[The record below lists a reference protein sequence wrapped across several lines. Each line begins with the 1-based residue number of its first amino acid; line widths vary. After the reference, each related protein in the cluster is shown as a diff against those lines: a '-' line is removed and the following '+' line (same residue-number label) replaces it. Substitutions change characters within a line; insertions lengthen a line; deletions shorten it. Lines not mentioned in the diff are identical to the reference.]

1 MADELKIVV
10 GTEVKLDRTQ
20 AQQELAKYKNE
31 LSLKVGGVDLDINS
45 ESVRKAVNDALK
57 GVNIGPITLPTAQI
71 RDVTSAATS
80 GTKAINE
87 VTKALRGMKEVSF
100 KGQSLGS
107 VRNQLLGMGLDKND
121 VASVVNMLK
130 EGSYQIENIVV
141 KTGQRVAD
149 VYDQNGKRVK
159 DAYGRYMKEIVS
171 NQALQQVVVGGK
183 TKDGLNVVKSV
194 NWSEQAGGYRASTQ
208 YGAQLSETGQII
220 KGSGKNQL
228 EQLERLKREVT
239 KLESRA
245 LRQNNPLEGG
255 FADQLKAEIASVR
268 SALKD
273 LDKLNIEDAKDR
285 VANLKNLYGEL
296 KASQNGTNDLA
307 LKAVAQRVTEAE
319 PRMETMR
326 GRFVNLT
333 ADLGS
338 RGMNGM
344 QTEVSRA
351 YQSMQTAFKAAGAE
365 GATSDQWD
373 AYTQSVRQFTE
384 AVNRANDAIKQFDKS
399 GKQAIKEASAS
410 SDFTKNMDAFG
421 RIKDNLS
428 TSGLISEATALSN
441 AFSDME
447 GALRKAQQSGKASD
461 WNQYAISMKNYKNE
475 LQMAKSALKEY
486 NATQSEQARLA
497 KAQKAAQRDLIQL
510 ERMQTEWTKAFK
522 SNPDNIGRANSI
534 REMLSANDIG
544 MIQQGR
550 DELKKFRA
558 ELVASGQAARSTGDQ
573 IKHLFTQFTSWFS
586 VSQIVMTGIR
596 GIGQAI
602 ENVKAIDSAM
612 ESLEKVTNATSQ
624 AYDEF
629 LVSAGQRA
637 KDLSTSITDVID
649 ATSGWSR
656 LGYTMQD
663 ADALSYWS
671 TVYKNVGDNVDS
683 AETATKSL
691 VSITKAFGTEG
702 KSMVGMV
709 ESVVDRL
716 NAVGNKT
723 SISSGEIGT
732 SLQNSAA
739 ALSNAGNSLSQA
751 MALTVGAYDVTQDAA
766 EVGNMWKTVSLRL
779 TGAKT
784 TLEAMGEDT
793 EGMITSTSK
802 LRDQIKGLTGG
813 FDIMKDKDTFKST
826 YDIIIGL
833 GEAMKDMSQIN
844 KQSLLEIIAG
854 KNRANAVAAA
864 LNNIDEIKRTY
875 EIANNAQGSAMEEYD
890 TYLNHIEAKQK
901 RLEAS
906 MQAFSASII
915 DTNMIKG
922 FYDSSAGI
930 LDFFTSLTDALGSIP
945 SLAAAAAAGLSL
957 IKNIGIFSTKRDELG
972 NVSGFIGP
980 LGQRKASVAAK
991 KSQIDTDVL
1000 GLNRVLQDTGGNT
1013 SKKPLDELTRMMSDC
1028 SKAAI
1033 DFAHNTDLSK
1043 ESINSW
1049 AESSKKAADD
1059 SIKFS
1064 TGIKRIGTSLK
1075 NLGMQMGAM
1084 FANMLVAAAVSAA
1097 IGVVI
1102 DMIDKA
1108 VNAAQYAKEALD
1120 DIANSWDEID
1130 TRQKAAQKT
1139 LAEYGSDYERLSKG
1153 VNPVTGKNQT
1163 LSEDEYK
1170 RYIEANAAIADSALT
1185 SIEGVT
1191 VAYDE
1196 QGNAIVRL
1204 TGSAQTLADVYDQL
1218 AQQSRNE
1225 ILGADVMGN
1234 WSRANGDAISK
1245 YEAAIEEQR
1254 LFNAA
1259 MDRYKASGDIGVF
1272 YGLTANVLGAGEYS
1286 NLYKTWATNYTNNPN
1301 NRGKDINERSATDE
1315 FVQYLQEKY
1324 TESFNAIVTEANS
1337 TLDMPRR
1344 VASTVI
1350 EDALARNA
1358 DRYTGLNG
1366 NAKRALTS
1374 AAWQLDATYFI
1385 GKNQNELRDAVQQD
1399 FLAPI
1404 LTAAGQEAVN
1414 QVYNAQSDFYAGKT
1428 TYSAYQN
1435 AGSKA
1440 LADLT
1445 SYGMTEQFIAA
1456 LGADTGIGG
1465 NNAYQTYYDH
1475 LSAIVENEDQA
1486 WMDSMTR
1493 AELDFAQSLPTPAN
1507 GERGMPMAEFE
1518 AAYADY
1524 IKAQALDAET
1534 LSDNYQKY
1542 TENYDKALEIL
1553 KSVGTKGALTA
1564 EQYKTL
1570 QTIGYGDAVS
1580 GASGYLT
1587 LDYGKLRQ
1595 LNATNLAGKKTQVD
1609 EALATNKANLAKEV
1623 ANLNE
1628 LYTQYLSITDGDTS
1642 AAEEAIAK
1650 SREKVIAYQKEGE
1663 TLRVLSNEIQYA
1675 SSAYKQWLDV
1685 QNAGE
1690 KSDAFKAAKSAISDI
1705 REGDKSGRKN
1715 TYAYQAAQEYILG
1728 SGAGTMSAKERDAAL
1743 ARAESL
1749 YDKNGNFD
1757 LNAWR
1762 KASLATGAQDKN
1774 GNWTVGSIEEYAK
1787 KMGLSKEYT
1796 AQAILAL
1803 SEYNGSYGV
1812 DVSQALID
1820 EAKSILPATEIDA
1833 NTQAILGLKDAI
1845 TANTEA
1851 LTKNNGGEGGTSGGG
1866 VAGNGSGATPADAI
1880 SGADT
1885 VTNSP
1890 LANKIHDAKQAL
1902 TQAIEGMQ
1910 AYAKENPV
1918 TVEVDTGNN
1927 LEEVRDE
1934 FGNLVLQPEV
1944 PNLDALIEPPKDQTI
1959 PVDADTSEAQ
1969 KQIDNL
1975 DKQASEPQTKQVTV
1989 QITETYAPP
1998 KGGGGGGG
2006 AKYFVKEAYSSGT
2019 DNAPG
2024 GPSLVGEVEPE
2035 IVVDKKRGKWFVAER
2050 PQLVDLNKGDI
2061 VYNGKE
2067 TKNILSGRNAVGG
2080 RSFAFGTGKDS
2091 SAKYA
2096 IKDILSGKPIEIT
2109 VKDIIKRNEAK
2120 TNTNGNGNGSGSGKP
2135 GKGGESAKEA
2145 LSRFEKLYDWIQ
2157 RALEV
2162 AQKKTKQLIDS
2173 VKDFVGYVQKN
2184 NALDKAI
2191 ASTIKERQTNESA
2204 YLRYMQQA
2212 EEVRAKTGLTDDLV
2226 EKIQNGDIDI
2236 NEYDDTTK
2244 KKIEQYKKWYDL
2256 AEKCKDSIED
2266 LKDQE
2271 RELNLQRLDNIISDY
2286 ENRIDVLKDKAT
2298 ARQNEIKLMQAQG
2311 RELSE
2316 KSYTDLIGNA
2326 QSQIT
2331 ELERERNALEKE
2343 LLNQVA
2349 KGTIQ
2354 EGSDEWHKYRNSL
2367 EEVDSAIIDCKV
2379 SMQEF
2384 SDAIYDLRMDKLENA
2399 MSVLQRVQSA
2409 TESLMELHNAQN
2421 TKNAEGYYAT
2431 LIGNGF
2437 RQIENIKAQNELLRQ
2452 QIEGLDEESEKYQ
2465 NILEEIAKNEES
2477 IASVKIAQEQ
2487 WNDAIADLKI
2497 DVLQEQ
2503 RDKLQ
2508 EVNDEYQKQLDYEEA
2523 LAELDK
2529 AKNQRNKLV
2538 FRNGIGFR
2546 YEADQQAI
2554 DAAQKRLDEL
2564 DYQAKIDALDKQ
2576 IGDLE
2581 DAKETSNIYNYTGT
2595 ALTNGIE
2602 VGSTA
2607 FNDMVESLINAPI
2620 NTDMVSSAIVSNA
2633 DAEKKTMQ
2641 SIDLKI
2647 GDIIIQKADDADQL
2661 AKNIVDR
2668 LPDAILQE
2676 MYKK

>member
-1 MADELKIVV
+1 M
-10 GTEVKLDRTQ
+10 
-20 AQQELAKYKNE
+20 
-31 LSLKVGGVDLDINS
+31 
-45 ESVRKAVNDALK
+45 
-57 GVNIGPITLPTAQI
+57 GPI
-71 RDVTSAATS
+71 
-80 GTKAINE
+80 
-87 VTKALRGMKEVSF
+87 
-100 KGQSLGS
+100 
-107 VRNQLLGMGLDKND
+107 
-121 VASVVNMLK
+121 
-130 EGSYQIENIVV
+130 
-141 KTGQRVAD
+141 
-149 VYDQNGKRVK
+149 
-159 DAYGRYMKEIVS
+159 
-171 NQALQQVVVGGK
+171 
-183 TKDGLNVVKSV
+183 
-194 NWSEQAGGYRASTQ
+194 
-208 YGAQLSETGQII
+208 GQI
-220 KGSGKNQL
+220 
-228 EQLERLKREVT
+228 
-239 KLESRA
+239 
-245 LRQNNPLEGG
+245 
-255 FADQLKAEIASVR
+255 
-268 SALKD
+268 
-273 LDKLNIEDAKDR
+273 
-285 VANLKNLYGEL
+285 
-296 KASQNGTNDLA
+296 
-307 LKAVAQRVTEAE
+307 
-319 PRMETMR
+319 
-326 GRFVNLT
+326 
-333 ADLGS
+333 
-338 RGMNGM
+338 
-344 QTEVSRA
+344 
-351 YQSMQTAFKAAGAE
+351 
-365 GATSDQWD
+365 
-373 AYTQSVRQFTE
+373 
-384 AVNRANDAIKQFDKS
+384 
-399 GKQAIKEASAS
+399 
-410 SDFTKNMDAFG
+410 
-421 RIKDNLS
+421 
-428 TSGLISEATALSN
+428 
-441 AFSDME
+441 
-447 GALRKAQQSGKASD
+447 
-461 WNQYAISMKNYKNE
+461 
-475 LQMAKSALKEY
+475 
-486 NATQSEQARLA
+486 
-497 KAQKAAQRDLIQL
+497 
-510 ERMQTEWTKAFK
+510 
-522 SNPDNIGRANSI
+522 
-534 REMLSANDIG
+534 
-544 MIQQGR
+544 
-550 DELKKFRA
+550 
-558 ELVASGQAARSTGDQ
+558 
-573 IKHLFTQFTSWFS
+573 
-586 VSQIVMTGIR
+586 
-596 GIGQAI
+596 
-602 ENVKAIDSAM
+602 
-612 ESLEKVTNATSQ
+612 
-624 AYDEF
+624 
-629 LVSAGQRA
+629 
-637 KDLSTSITDVID
+637 
-649 ATSGWSR
+649 
-656 LGYTMQD
+656 
-663 ADALSYWS
+663 
-671 TVYKNVGDNVDS
+671 
-683 AETATKSL
+683 
-691 VSITKAFGTEG
+691 
-702 KSMVGMV
+702 
-709 ESVVDRL
+709 
-716 NAVGNKT
+716 
-723 SISSGEIGT
+723 
-732 SLQNSAA
+732 
-739 ALSNAGNSLSQA
+739 
-751 MALTVGAYDVTQDAA
+751 
-766 EVGNMWKTVSLRL
+766 
-779 TGAKT
+779 
-784 TLEAMGEDT
+784 
-793 EGMITSTSK
+793 
-802 LRDQIKGLTGG
+802 
-813 FDIMKDKDTFKST
+813 
-826 YDIIIGL
+826 
-833 GEAMKDMSQIN
+833 
-844 KQSLLEIIAG
+844 
-854 KNRANAVAAA
+854 
-864 LNNIDEIKRTY
+864 
-875 EIANNAQGSAMEEYD
+875 
-890 TYLNHIEAKQK
+890 
-901 RLEAS
+901 
-906 MQAFSASII
+906 
-915 DTNMIKG
+915 
-922 FYDSSAGI
+922 
-930 LDFFTSLTDALGSIP
+930 
-945 SLAAAAAAGLSL
+945 
-957 IKNIGIFSTKRDELG
+957 
-972 NVSGFIGP
+972 
-980 LGQRKASVAAK
+980 KASVEAK
-991 KSQIDTDVL
+991 KAQINTDVL
-1000 GLNRVLQDTGGNT
+1000 GLNRVLQITGGD
-1013 SKKPLDELTRMMSDC
+1013 KKLPPDELAKQMSDC
-1028 SKAAI
+1028 SEAAI
-1033 DFAHNTDLSK
+1033 KFAKNAELSDD
-1043 ESINSW
+1043 SIKAW
-1049 AESSKKAADD
+1049 AETSKKAADD
-1059 SIKFS
+1059 SLKFS
-1064 TGIKRIGTSLK
+1064 TNIKRLGTSLK
-1075 NLGMQMGAM
+1075 NLGLQMGAM
-1084 FANMLVAAAVSAA
+1084 FANMLVAAAVSK
-1097 IGVVI
+1097 ILGIVI
-1102 DMIDKA
+1102 DMADKA
-1108 VNAAQYAKEALD
+1108 INAAQYAREALN
-1120 DIANSWDEID
+1120 DIASSWDEID
-1130 TRQKAAQKT
+1130 NRQKEAQKT
-1139 LAEYGSDYERLSKG
+1139 LAQYGSDYERLSKG

-1170 RYIEANAAIADSALT
+1170 QYLEANAAIANSALA

-1204 TGSAQTLADVYDQL
+1204 TGSAKTLAGVYDQL

-1225 ILGADVMGN
+1225 ILGADTMGN
-1234 WSRANGDAISK
+1234 WSKANGDTVDKLKSAWAEMVLFS
-1245 YEAAIEEQR
+1245 EALASYKTNKDIM
-1254 LFNAA
+1254 LF
-1259 MDRYKASGDIGVF
+1259 D
-1272 YGLTANVLGAGEYS
+1272 GLTTNVLGTQGQEDT
-1286 NLYKTWATNYTNNPN
+1286 YKEWAAQYQ
-1301 NRGKDINERSATDE
+1301 GDINTQDATDS
-1315 FVQYLQEKY
+1315 FVQYLGVKFNNA
-1324 TESFNAIVTEANS
+1324 FNAIVAEANS

-1358 DRYTGLNG
+1358 DRYTGLND
-1366 NAKRALTS
+1366 NAKSALTS

-1404 LTAAGQEAVN
+1404 LTAVGQAAVN

-1435 AGSKA
+1435 AGNTA
-1440 LADLT
+1440 LVALREN
-1445 SYGMTEQFIAA
+1445 GMAEQFIAA
-1456 LGADTGIGG
+1456 LSADTGIGD

-1475 LSAIVENEDQA
+1475 LAAIVENEDQA
-1486 WMDSMTR
+1486 WMDAMTR

-1507 GERGMPMAEFE
+1507 GKSSMSMAEFE
-1518 AAYADY
+1518 AAYAEY
-1524 IKAQALDAET
+1524 IKAQALDVET
-1534 LSDNYQKY
+1534 LSDGYKKY

-1553 KSVGTKGALTA
+1553 KSVGTKGVLTA

-1595 LNATNLAGKKTQVD
+1595 LNASNLAGKKTQVD
-1609 EALATNKANLAKEV
+1609 EALAANKANLAKEV

-1628 LYTQYLSITDGDTS
+1628 LYTQYMNITEGDTS

-1833 NTQAILGLKDAI
+1833 NTQAILDL
-1845 TANTEA
+1845 TAALNENTKA
-1851 LTKNNGGEGGTSGGG
+1851 LTPNNGGEGGTSEGG
-1866 VAGNGSGATPADAI
+1866 ATESGSGTAPVDAI
-1880 SGADT
+1880 SGADVIVNT
-1885 VTNSP
+1885 GSKSGENTSGKDVSV
-1890 LANKIHDAKQAL
+1890 LSEFGQA
-1902 TQAIEGMQ
+1902 
-1910 AYAKENPV
+1910 
-1918 TVEVDTGNN
+1918 
-1927 LEEVRDE
+1927 VRDTIDQIE
-1934 FGNLVLQPEV
+1934 SLNQKKKMANGQYVPEDNQTNGAAN
-1944 PNLDALIEPPKDQTI
+1944 PLPTPPPMPSTYEPSPTPPPIQKAETQTI

-1969 KQIDNL
+1969 KQINNL

-2006 AKYFVKEAYSSGT
+2006 AKYFVKDAYSSGT

-2080 RSFAFGTGKDS
+2080 RSFAFGAGKDS
-2091 SAKYA
+2091 SAKYT
-2096 IKDILSGKPIEIT
+2096 IKDILSGKPIVATI
-2109 VKDIIKRNEAK
+2109 KDIIKRAN
-2120 TNTNGNGNGSGSGKP
+2120 TNTNGNGDSSGNNNSRKT
-2135 GKGGESAKEA
+2135 GESAEEA

-2184 NALDKAI
+2184 NAVDKAI
-2191 ASTIKERQTNESA
+2191 ASTIKERQTNEAA

-2212 EEVRAKTGLTDDLV
+2212 EEVRTKTGLTDELV
-2226 EKIQNGDIDI
+2226 TKIQNGEIDI

-2256 AEKCKDSIED
+2256 AEKCKDTIDD
-2266 LKDQE
+2266 LKEQE

-2298 ARQNEIKLMQAQG
+2298 KRQNKIKLMQAQG

-2316 KSYTDLIGNA
+2316 KNYTDLIANA
-2326 QSQIT
+2326 QNQVV
-2331 ELERERNALEKE
+2331 ELERERNTLEKE

-2349 KGTIQ
+2349 KGTIK

-2367 EEVDSAIIDCKV
+2367 EEVDNAIIDCKV
-2379 SMQEF
+2379 NMQEF
-2384 SDAIYDLRMDKLENA
+2384 GDAIYDLRMDRLENA
-2399 MSVLQRVQSA
+2399 MSALQRVQSA

-2437 RQIENIKAQNELLRQ
+2437 QQIENTKAQNELLRQ
-2452 QIEGLDEESEKYQ
+2452 QMQGLDEGSEKYQ
-2465 NILEEIAKNEES
+2465 NLLKEITQNEES
-2477 IASVKIAQEQ
+2477 IAKVKIAQEQ

-2497 DVLQEQ
+2497 DALQEQ
-2503 RDKLQ
+2503 KDKMQ

-2546 YEADQQAI
+2546 YEADQEAI

-2620 NTDMVSSAIVSNA
+2620 NTDMVSSAIMSNA
-2633 DAEKKTMQ
+2633 AAETKNTQ

-2661 AKNIVDR
+2661 AKSIVDR

>member
-1 MADELKIVV
+1 M
-10 GTEVKLDRTQ
+10 
-20 AQQELAKYKNE
+20 
-31 LSLKVGGVDLDINS
+31 
-45 ESVRKAVNDALK
+45 
-57 GVNIGPITLPTAQI
+57 GPI
-71 RDVTSAATS
+71 
-80 GTKAINE
+80 
-87 VTKALRGMKEVSF
+87 
-100 KGQSLGS
+100 
-107 VRNQLLGMGLDKND
+107 
-121 VASVVNMLK
+121 
-130 EGSYQIENIVV
+130 
-141 KTGQRVAD
+141 
-149 VYDQNGKRVK
+149 
-159 DAYGRYMKEIVS
+159 
-171 NQALQQVVVGGK
+171 
-183 TKDGLNVVKSV
+183 
-194 NWSEQAGGYRASTQ
+194 
-208 YGAQLSETGQII
+208 
-220 KGSGKNQL
+220 
-228 EQLERLKREVT
+228 
-239 KLESRA
+239 
-245 LRQNNPLEGG
+245 
-255 FADQLKAEIASVR
+255 
-268 SALKD
+268 
-273 LDKLNIEDAKDR
+273 
-285 VANLKNLYGEL
+285 
-296 KASQNGTNDLA
+296 
-307 LKAVAQRVTEAE
+307 
-319 PRMETMR
+319 
-326 GRFVNLT
+326 
-333 ADLGS
+333 
-338 RGMNGM
+338 
-344 QTEVSRA
+344 
-351 YQSMQTAFKAAGAE
+351 
-365 GATSDQWD
+365 
-373 AYTQSVRQFTE
+373 
-384 AVNRANDAIKQFDKS
+384 
-399 GKQAIKEASAS
+399 
-410 SDFTKNMDAFG
+410 
-421 RIKDNLS
+421 
-428 TSGLISEATALSN
+428 
-441 AFSDME
+441 
-447 GALRKAQQSGKASD
+447 
-461 WNQYAISMKNYKNE
+461 
-475 LQMAKSALKEY
+475 
-486 NATQSEQARLA
+486 
-497 KAQKAAQRDLIQL
+497 
-510 ERMQTEWTKAFK
+510 
-522 SNPDNIGRANSI
+522 
-534 REMLSANDIG
+534 
-544 MIQQGR
+544 
-550 DELKKFRA
+550 
-558 ELVASGQAARSTGDQ
+558 
-573 IKHLFTQFTSWFS
+573 
-586 VSQIVMTGIR
+586 
-596 GIGQAI
+596 
-602 ENVKAIDSAM
+602 
-612 ESLEKVTNATSQ
+612 
-624 AYDEF
+624 
-629 LVSAGQRA
+629 
-637 KDLSTSITDVID
+637 
-649 ATSGWSR
+649 
-656 LGYTMQD
+656 
-663 ADALSYWS
+663 
-671 TVYKNVGDNVDS
+671 
-683 AETATKSL
+683 
-691 VSITKAFGTEG
+691 
-702 KSMVGMV
+702 
-709 ESVVDRL
+709 
-716 NAVGNKT
+716 
-723 SISSGEIGT
+723 
-732 SLQNSAA
+732 
-739 ALSNAGNSLSQA
+739 
-751 MALTVGAYDVTQDAA
+751 
-766 EVGNMWKTVSLRL
+766 
-779 TGAKT
+779 
-784 TLEAMGEDT
+784 
-793 EGMITSTSK
+793 
-802 LRDQIKGLTGG
+802 
-813 FDIMKDKDTFKST
+813 
-826 YDIIIGL
+826 
-833 GEAMKDMSQIN
+833 
-844 KQSLLEIIAG
+844 
-854 KNRANAVAAA
+854 
-864 LNNIDEIKRTY
+864 
-875 EIANNAQGSAMEEYD
+875 
-890 TYLNHIEAKQK
+890 
-901 RLEAS
+901 
-906 MQAFSASII
+906 
-915 DTNMIKG
+915 
-922 FYDSSAGI
+922 
-930 LDFFTSLTDALGSIP
+930 
-945 SLAAAAAAGLSL
+945 
-957 IKNIGIFSTKRDELG
+957 
-972 NVSGFIGP
+972 
-980 LGQRKASVAAK
+980 GQRKASVEARKA
-991 KSQIDTDVL
+991 QIDTDVL
-1000 GLNRVLQDTGGNT
+1000 GLNRVLQNIGSNT
-1013 SKKPLDELTRMMSDC
+1013 RETPTEELVKQMSDC
-1028 SKAAI
+1028 SEAAI
-1033 DFAHNTDLSK
+1033 EFAKNAELSDD
-1043 ESINSW
+1043 SIKAW

-1075 NLGMQMGAM
+1075 NLGLQMGAM
-1084 FANMLVAAAVSAA
+1084 FANMLVAAAVSK
-1097 IGVVI
+1097 IISIVI
-1102 DMIDKA
+1102 DLADKA
-1108 VNAAQYAKEALD
+1108 INAAQYAREALD
-1120 DIANSWDEID
+1120 DIASSWDEID
-1130 TRQKAAQKT
+1130 NRQKEAQKT
-1139 LAEYGSDYERLSKG
+1139 LAQYGSDYERLSKG

-1170 RYIEANAAIADSALT
+1170 QYLEANAAIANSALA

-1204 TGSAQTLADVYDQL
+1204 TGSAKTLADVYDQL

-1225 ILGADVMGN
+1225 ILGADTMGN
-1234 WSRANGDAISK
+1234 WSKANGDATSALMIALDERK
-1245 YEAAIEEQR
+1245 RLDNAIKRYNQTEDLFEFKGAASYTLQSETLSDQ
-1254 LFNAA
+1254 
-1259 MDRYKASGDIGVF
+1259 
-1272 YGLTANVLGAGEYS
+1272 YS
-1286 NLYKTWATNYTNNPN
+1286 NWATSYQNGETDQSFGDWIREEFNN
-1301 NRGKDINERSATDE
+1301 A
-1315 FVQYLQEKY
+1315 
-1324 TESFNAIVTEANS
+1324 FNAIVAEANS

-1350 EDALARNA
+1350 EDALAKNA
-1358 DRYTGLNG
+1358 DRYTGLND
-1366 NAKRALTS
+1366 NAKSALTS
-1374 AAWQLDATYFI
+1374 AAWRLDATYFI

-1399 FLAPI
+1399 FLAPL
-1404 LTAAGQEAVN
+1404 LTAAGQAAVN
-1414 QVYNAQSDFYAGKT
+1414 KVYSAQSDFYAGKT
-1428 TYSAYQN
+1428 AYSTYQN
-1435 AGSKA
+1435 TGSAALNALSSMGMTDVFIKA
-1440 LADLT
+1440 L
-1445 SYGMTEQFIAA
+1445 GM
-1456 LGADTGIGG
+1456 DTGIGG
-1465 NNAYQTYYDH
+1465 ENAYQTYYDH
-1475 LSAIVENEDQA
+1475 LAAIVDGEDQK
-1486 WMDSMTR
+1486 WMGAMTR
-1493 AELDFAQSLPTPAN
+1493 AELDFAQSLSTPAN
-1507 GERGMPMAEFE
+1507 GEPGMSMTEFE
-1518 AAYADY
+1518 SAYAEY
-1524 IKAQALDAET
+1524 LKEQALDAET
-1534 LSDNYQKY
+1534 LSDNYKKY

-1595 LNATNLAGKKTQVD
+1595 LNATNLAGEKTQVD

-1833 NTQAILGLKDAI
+1833 NTQAILDLTAALN
-1845 TANTEA
+1845 ANTEA
-1851 LTKNNGGEGGTSGGG
+1851 LTKNNGGEGGTSEGGA
-1866 VAGNGSGATPADAI
+1866 VENGSGTAPVDAI
-1880 SGADT
+1880 SGADVLVNT
-1885 VTNSP
+1885 ETKSAENTSGKAVS
-1890 LANKIHDAKQAL
+1890 AL
-1902 TQAIEGMQ
+1902 SQFGQM
-1910 AYAKENPV
+1910 
-1918 TVEVDTGNN
+1918 
-1927 LEEVRDE
+1927 VRDTIDQIE
-1934 FGNLVLQPEV
+1934 SLNLKKKMANGQYTPEDSQANGAV
-1944 PNLDALIEPPKDQTI
+1944 NPLPTPPPMPSTYEPSPTPPPIQDIEAQTI
-1959 PVDADTSEAQ
+1959 PVDADTSEAE

-2024 GPSLVGEVEPE
+2024 GTSLVGEVEPE
-2035 IVVDKKRGKWFVAER
+2035 IVVDKKRGKWFVADR

-2061 VYNGKE
+2061 VFNGKE
-2067 TKNILSGRNAVGG
+2067 TKNILSGRSAAGG
-2080 RSFAFGTGKDS
+2080 RSFEGGTGWFGSLVKTISDALNT
-2091 SAKYA
+2091 AK
-2096 IKDILSGKPIEIT
+2096 SVFSKP
-2109 VKDIIKRNEAK
+2109 
-2120 TNTNGNGNGSGSGKP
+2120 NTNGNGSGSGG
-2135 GKGGESAKEA
+2135 GKTGKSGESAEEA
-2145 LSRFEKLYDWIQ
+2145 ISRFEKLYDWIQ

-2184 NALDKAI
+2184 NAVDKAI
-2191 ASTIKERQTNESA
+2191 ASTIKERQTNEAA

-2212 EEVRAKTGLTDDLV
+2212 EEVRTKTGLTDDLV

-2256 AEKCKDSIED
+2256 AEKCKNSIED

-2298 ARQNEIKLMQAQG
+2298 KRQNEIKLMQAQG

-2316 KSYTDLIGNA
+2316 KSYTDLIANA
-2326 QSQIT
+2326 QNQVV

-2349 KGTIQ
+2349 KGTVK

-2367 EEVDSAIIDCKV
+2367 EEVDNAIIDCKV

-2384 SDAIYDLRMDKLENA
+2384 GDAIYELRMDRLENA
-2399 MSVLQRVQSA
+2399 MNALQRVQSA

-2437 RQIENIKAQNELLRQ
+2437 QQIENIKAQNELLRQ
-2452 QIEGLDEESEKYQ
+2452 QMEGLDEESEKYQ

-2497 DVLQEQ
+2497 DALQEQ

-2554 DAAQKRLDEL
+2554 DEAQKRVDEL

>member
-1 MADELKIVV
+1 M
-10 GTEVKLDRTQ
+10 
-20 AQQELAKYKNE
+20 
-31 LSLKVGGVDLDINS
+31 
-45 ESVRKAVNDALK
+45 
-57 GVNIGPITLPTAQI
+57 
-71 RDVTSAATS
+71 
-80 GTKAINE
+80 
-87 VTKALRGMKEVSF
+87 
-100 KGQSLGS
+100 
-107 VRNQLLGMGLDKND
+107 
-121 VASVVNMLK
+121 
-130 EGSYQIENIVV
+130 
-141 KTGQRVAD
+141 
-149 VYDQNGKRVK
+149 
-159 DAYGRYMKEIVS
+159 
-171 NQALQQVVVGGK
+171 
-183 TKDGLNVVKSV
+183 
-194 NWSEQAGGYRASTQ
+194 
-208 YGAQLSETGQII
+208 
-220 KGSGKNQL
+220 
-228 EQLERLKREVT
+228 
-239 KLESRA
+239 
-245 LRQNNPLEGG
+245 
-255 FADQLKAEIASVR
+255 
-268 SALKD
+268 
-273 LDKLNIEDAKDR
+273 
-285 VANLKNLYGEL
+285 
-296 KASQNGTNDLA
+296 
-307 LKAVAQRVTEAE
+307 
-319 PRMETMR
+319 
-326 GRFVNLT
+326 
-333 ADLGS
+333 
-338 RGMNGM
+338 
-344 QTEVSRA
+344 
-351 YQSMQTAFKAAGAE
+351 
-365 GATSDQWD
+365 
-373 AYTQSVRQFTE
+373 
-384 AVNRANDAIKQFDKS
+384 
-399 GKQAIKEASAS
+399 
-410 SDFTKNMDAFG
+410 
-421 RIKDNLS
+421 
-428 TSGLISEATALSN
+428 
-441 AFSDME
+441 
-447 GALRKAQQSGKASD
+447 
-461 WNQYAISMKNYKNE
+461 
-475 LQMAKSALKEY
+475 
-486 NATQSEQARLA
+486 
-497 KAQKAAQRDLIQL
+497 
-510 ERMQTEWTKAFK
+510 
-522 SNPDNIGRANSI
+522 
-534 REMLSANDIG
+534 
-544 MIQQGR
+544 
-550 DELKKFRA
+550 
-558 ELVASGQAARSTGDQ
+558 
-573 IKHLFTQFTSWFS
+573 
-586 VSQIVMTGIR
+586 
-596 GIGQAI
+596 
-602 ENVKAIDSAM
+602 
-612 ESLEKVTNATSQ
+612 
-624 AYDEF
+624 
-629 LVSAGQRA
+629 
-637 KDLSTSITDVID
+637 
-649 ATSGWSR
+649 
-656 LGYTMQD
+656 
-663 ADALSYWS
+663 
-671 TVYKNVGDNVDS
+671 
-683 AETATKSL
+683 
-691 VSITKAFGTEG
+691 
-702 KSMVGMV
+702 
-709 ESVVDRL
+709 
-716 NAVGNKT
+716 
-723 SISSGEIGT
+723 
-732 SLQNSAA
+732 
-739 ALSNAGNSLSQA
+739 
-751 MALTVGAYDVTQDAA
+751 
-766 EVGNMWKTVSLRL
+766 
-779 TGAKT
+779 
-784 TLEAMGEDT
+784 
-793 EGMITSTSK
+793 
-802 LRDQIKGLTGG
+802 
-813 FDIMKDKDTFKST
+813 
-826 YDIIIGL
+826 
-833 GEAMKDMSQIN
+833 
-844 KQSLLEIIAG
+844 
-854 KNRANAVAAA
+854 
-864 LNNIDEIKRTY
+864 
-875 EIANNAQGSAMEEYD
+875 
-890 TYLNHIEAKQK
+890 
-901 RLEAS
+901 
-906 MQAFSASII
+906 
-915 DTNMIKG
+915 
-922 FYDSSAGI
+922 
-930 LDFFTSLTDALGSIP
+930 
-945 SLAAAAAAGLSL
+945 
-957 IKNIGIFSTKRDELG
+957 IFSTKRDELG
-972 NVSGFIGP
+972 NVAGFVGPIGQ
-980 LGQRKASVAAK
+980 LKASVGAK
-991 KSQIDTDVL
+991 KKQIDTDVV
-1000 GLNRVLQDTGGNT
+1000 GLNSVFQSNVNT
-1013 SKKPLDELTRMMSDC
+1013 RITSLDDLAKMMSGC

-1033 DFAHNTDLSK
+1033 DFAHKTDLSE

-1049 AESSKKAADD
+1049 AEASKKAADD
-1059 SIKFS
+1059 SLKFS
-1064 TGIKRIGTSLK
+1064 TRISKLGTSLK

-1130 TRQKAAQKT
+1130 TRQKSAQKT

-1234 WSRANGDAISK
+1234 WSRANGDVAGALEIAMDERKRLSN
-1245 YEAAIEEQR
+1245 AIERYNRTGDLTEFRGAASYTLESETLAGQIEEWSAYR
-1254 LFNAA
+1254 QTEENAK
-1259 MDRYKASGDIGVF
+1259 DF
-1272 YGLTANVLGAGEYS
+1272 GE
-1286 NLYKTWATNYTNNPN
+1286 W
-1301 NRGKDINERSATDE
+1301 I
-1315 FVQYLQEKY
+1315 QEKFDEAY
-1324 TESFNAIVTEANS
+1324 NKILAEVTP

-1350 EDALARNA
+1350 EDALAKNA
-1358 DRYTGLNG
+1358 DRYTGLND
-1366 NAKRALTS
+1366 NAKSALTS
-1374 AAWQLDATYFI
+1374 AAWRLDATYFI

-1404 LTAAGQEAVN
+1404 LAPAGQEAVN

-1428 TYSAYQN
+1428 TYSAYQK

-1445 SYGMTEQFIAA
+1445 SYGMTEQFITA
-1456 LGADTGIGG
+1456 LSADTGIGD

-1475 LSAIVENEDQA
+1475 LAAIVEDEDQA
-1486 WMDSMTR
+1486 WMNSMTR

-1507 GERGMPMAEFE
+1507 GERSMFMAEFK
-1518 AAYADY
+1518 AAYAEY
-1524 IKAQALDAET
+1524 IKAQALDVET
-1534 LSDNYQKY
+1534 LSDGYKKY

-1595 LNATNLAGKKTQVD
+1595 LNSTNLAGKKTQVD
-1609 EALATNKANLAKEV
+1609 EALAANKANLAKEV
-1623 ANLNE
+1623 VNLNE
-1628 LYTQYLSITDGDTS
+1628 LYTQYMSITDGDTS

-1833 NTQAILGLKDAI
+1833 NTQAILDLKVALN
-1845 TANTEA
+1845 ANTEA
-1851 LTKNNGGEGGTSGGG
+1851 LTKNNGGEGGTSEGGA
-1866 VAGNGSGATPADAI
+1866 AGNGSGAAPVDAI

-1959 PVDADTSEAQ
+1959 PVDADTSEAE

-2024 GPSLVGEVEPE
+2024 GTSLVGEVEPE
-2035 IVVDKKRGKWFVAER
+2035 IVVDKKRGKWFVADR

-2061 VYNGKE
+2061 VFNGKE
-2067 TKNILSGRNAVGG
+2067 TKNILSGRSAAGG
-2080 RSFAFGTGKDS
+2080 RSFAGGTGGFGSLVKTISDALNT
-2091 SAKYA
+2091 AK
-2096 IKDILSGKPIEIT
+2096 SVFSKP
-2109 VKDIIKRNEAK
+2109 
-2120 TNTNGNGNGSGSGKP
+2120 NTNGNGSGSGS
-2135 GKGGESAKEA
+2135 GKTGKSGESAEEA
-2145 LSRFEKLYDWIQ
+2145 ISRFEKLYDWIQ

-2184 NALDKAI
+2184 NAVDKAI
-2191 ASTIKERQTNESA
+2191 ASTIKERQTNEAA

-2212 EEVRAKTGLTDDLV
+2212 EEVRTKTGLTDELV
-2226 EKIQNGDIDI
+2226 TKIQNGEIDI

-2266 LKDQE
+2266 LKEQE

-2298 ARQNEIKLMQAQG
+2298 KRQNEIKLMQAQG

-2316 KSYTDLIGNA
+2316 KNYTDLIANA
-2326 QSQIT
+2326 QNQVV
-2331 ELERERNALEKE
+2331 ELERERNTLEKE

-2349 KGTIQ
+2349 KGTIK

-2367 EEVDSAIIDCKV
+2367 EEVDNAIIDCKV
-2379 SMQEF
+2379 NMQEF
-2384 SDAIYDLRMDKLENA
+2384 GDAIHELRMDRLENA
-2399 MSVLQRVQSA
+2399 MNALQRVQSA

-2437 RQIENIKAQNELLRQ
+2437 QQIENIKAQNELLRQ
-2452 QIEGLDEESEKYQ
+2452 QMQGLDEGSEKYQ
-2465 NILEEIAKNEES
+2465 NLLKEITQNEES
-2477 IASVKIAQEQ
+2477 IAKVKIAQEQ

-2497 DVLQEQ
+2497 DALQEQ

-2554 DAAQKRLDEL
+2554 DEAQKRVDEL

-2595 ALTNGIE
+2595 TLTNGIE

-2620 NTDMVSSAIVSNA
+2620 NTDMVSSAIMSNA
-2633 DAEKKTMQ
+2633 ATETKNTQ

-2661 AKNIVDR
+2661 AKSIVDR

>member
-1 MADELKIVV
+1 M
-10 GTEVKLDRTQ
+10 
-20 AQQELAKYKNE
+20 
-31 LSLKVGGVDLDINS
+31 
-45 ESVRKAVNDALK
+45 
-57 GVNIGPITLPTAQI
+57 GPI
-71 RDVTSAATS
+71 
-80 GTKAINE
+80 
-87 VTKALRGMKEVSF
+87 
-100 KGQSLGS
+100 
-107 VRNQLLGMGLDKND
+107 
-121 VASVVNMLK
+121 
-130 EGSYQIENIVV
+130 
-141 KTGQRVAD
+141 
-149 VYDQNGKRVK
+149 
-159 DAYGRYMKEIVS
+159 
-171 NQALQQVVVGGK
+171 
-183 TKDGLNVVKSV
+183 
-194 NWSEQAGGYRASTQ
+194 
-208 YGAQLSETGQII
+208 GQI
-220 KGSGKNQL
+220 
-228 EQLERLKREVT
+228 
-239 KLESRA
+239 
-245 LRQNNPLEGG
+245 
-255 FADQLKAEIASVR
+255 
-268 SALKD
+268 
-273 LDKLNIEDAKDR
+273 
-285 VANLKNLYGEL
+285 
-296 KASQNGTNDLA
+296 
-307 LKAVAQRVTEAE
+307 
-319 PRMETMR
+319 
-326 GRFVNLT
+326 
-333 ADLGS
+333 
-338 RGMNGM
+338 
-344 QTEVSRA
+344 
-351 YQSMQTAFKAAGAE
+351 
-365 GATSDQWD
+365 
-373 AYTQSVRQFTE
+373 
-384 AVNRANDAIKQFDKS
+384 
-399 GKQAIKEASAS
+399 
-410 SDFTKNMDAFG
+410 
-421 RIKDNLS
+421 
-428 TSGLISEATALSN
+428 
-441 AFSDME
+441 
-447 GALRKAQQSGKASD
+447 
-461 WNQYAISMKNYKNE
+461 
-475 LQMAKSALKEY
+475 
-486 NATQSEQARLA
+486 
-497 KAQKAAQRDLIQL
+497 
-510 ERMQTEWTKAFK
+510 
-522 SNPDNIGRANSI
+522 
-534 REMLSANDIG
+534 
-544 MIQQGR
+544 
-550 DELKKFRA
+550 
-558 ELVASGQAARSTGDQ
+558 
-573 IKHLFTQFTSWFS
+573 
-586 VSQIVMTGIR
+586 
-596 GIGQAI
+596 
-602 ENVKAIDSAM
+602 
-612 ESLEKVTNATSQ
+612 
-624 AYDEF
+624 
-629 LVSAGQRA
+629 
-637 KDLSTSITDVID
+637 
-649 ATSGWSR
+649 
-656 LGYTMQD
+656 
-663 ADALSYWS
+663 
-671 TVYKNVGDNVDS
+671 
-683 AETATKSL
+683 
-691 VSITKAFGTEG
+691 
-702 KSMVGMV
+702 
-709 ESVVDRL
+709 
-716 NAVGNKT
+716 
-723 SISSGEIGT
+723 
-732 SLQNSAA
+732 
-739 ALSNAGNSLSQA
+739 
-751 MALTVGAYDVTQDAA
+751 
-766 EVGNMWKTVSLRL
+766 
-779 TGAKT
+779 
-784 TLEAMGEDT
+784 
-793 EGMITSTSK
+793 
-802 LRDQIKGLTGG
+802 
-813 FDIMKDKDTFKST
+813 
-826 YDIIIGL
+826 
-833 GEAMKDMSQIN
+833 
-844 KQSLLEIIAG
+844 
-854 KNRANAVAAA
+854 
-864 LNNIDEIKRTY
+864 
-875 EIANNAQGSAMEEYD
+875 
-890 TYLNHIEAKQK
+890 
-901 RLEAS
+901 
-906 MQAFSASII
+906 
-915 DTNMIKG
+915 
-922 FYDSSAGI
+922 
-930 LDFFTSLTDALGSIP
+930 
-945 SLAAAAAAGLSL
+945 
-957 IKNIGIFSTKRDELG
+957 
-972 NVSGFIGP
+972 
-980 LGQRKASVAAK
+980 KASVEAK
-991 KSQIDTDVL
+991 KAQIDTDVL
-1000 GLNRVLQDTGGNT
+1000 GLNRVLQITGGD
-1013 SKKPLDELTRMMSDC
+1013 KKLPPDELAKQMSDC
-1028 SKAAI
+1028 SEAAI
-1033 DFAHNTDLSK
+1033 KFAKNAELSDD
-1043 ESINSW
+1043 SIKAW

-1059 SIKFS
+1059 SLSFS
-1064 TGIKRIGTSLK
+1064 SGIKRLGTSLK
-1075 NLGMQMGAM
+1075 NLGLQMGAM
-1084 FANMLVAAAVSAA
+1084 FANMLVAAAVSK
-1097 IGVVI
+1097 ILGIVI
-1102 DMIDKA
+1102 DMADKA
-1108 VNAAQYAKEALD
+1108 INAAQYAREALD
-1120 DIANSWDEID
+1120 DIASSWDEID
-1130 TRQKAAQKT
+1130 NRQKEAQKT
-1139 LAEYGSDYERLSKG
+1139 LAQYGSDYERLSKG

-1170 RYIEANAAIADSALT
+1170 QYLEANAAIANSALA

-1204 TGSAQTLADVYDQL
+1204 TGSAKTLADVYDQL

-1234 WSRANGDAISK
+1234 WSKANGDATGALMIALDERK
-1245 YEAAIEEQR
+1245 RLDNAIKRYNQTEDLFEFKGAASYTLQSETLSDQ
-1254 LFNAA
+1254 
-1259 MDRYKASGDIGVF
+1259 
-1272 YGLTANVLGAGEYS
+1272 YS
-1286 NLYKTWATNYTNNPN
+1286 NWATSYQNGETAQSFGDWI
-1301 NRGKDINERSATDE
+1301 REE
-1315 FVQYLQEKY
+1315 FNK
-1324 TESFNAIVTEANS
+1324 SFNAIVTEANS

-1350 EDALARNA
+1350 EDALAKNA
-1358 DRYTGLNG
+1358 DRYTGLND
-1366 NAKRALTS
+1366 NVKSALTS

-1399 FLAPI
+1399 FLAP
-1404 LTAAGQEAVN
+1404 LLNAAGQEAVN

-1456 LGADTGIGG
+1456 LSADTGIGD

-1475 LSAIVENEDQA
+1475 LAAIVKNEDQA

-1507 GERGMPMAEFE
+1507 GERSMSMAEFE

-1524 IKAQALDAET
+1524 IKAQVLDAET

-1628 LYTQYLSITDGDTS
+1628 LYTQYMNITDGDTS

-1663 TLRVLSNEIQYA
+1663 TLRALSNEIQYV

-1728 SGAGTMSAKERDAAL
+1728 SGAGTMSAKDREAAL
-1743 ARAESL
+1743 TRAESL

-1833 NTQAILGLKDAI
+1833 NTQAILDLTAAI
-1845 TANTEA
+1845 NANTEA
-1851 LTKNNGGEGGTSGGG
+1851 LTPNNGGEGGTSKGG
-1866 VAGNGSGATPADAI
+1866 ATENGSGATFAGTNGGTSTNTTTLPVDNSEKKIAPGIAKSAEGYTAKATDLSGEDCIRRQMA
-1880 SGADT
+1880 SGALE
-1885 VTNSP
+1885 V
-1890 LANKIHDAKQAL
+1890 KQL
-1902 TQAIEGMQ
+1902 TSQAIMEAQ
-1910 AYAKENPV
+1910 TYAKENPITISAETSKEPV
-1918 TVEVDTGNN
+1918 TVDIKTNTDLG
-1927 LEEVRDE
+1927 
-1934 FGNLVLQPEV
+1934 EV

-1959 PVDADTSEAQ
+1959 PVDADTSEAE

-2006 AKYFVKEAYSSGT
+2006 AKYLVKEAYSSGT

-2024 GPSLVGEVEPE
+2024 GTSLVGEVEPE
-2035 IVVDKKRGKWFVAER
+2035 IVVDKKRGKWFVAEK

-2061 VYNGKE
+2061 VFNGKE
-2067 TKNILSGRNAVGG
+2067 TKNILSGRNASGG
-2080 RSFAFGTGKDS
+2080 RSFASGTGNLFS
-2091 SAKYA
+2091 SAKLIIEDIVDGSA
-2096 IKDILSGKPIEIT
+2096 VVRTIKDI
-2109 VKDIIKRNEAK
+2109 AK
-2120 TNTNGNGNGSGSGKP
+2120 KANLNTNGNGNGSGSGKS
-2135 GKGGESAKEA
+2135 GKGGESAEEA

-2157 RALEV
+2157 KALEV
-2162 AQKKTKQLIDS
+2162 AQKKTQQLIDN

-2191 ASTIKERQTNESA
+2191 ASTIKERQTNEAA

-2212 EEVRAKTGLTDDLV
+2212 EEVRTKTGLTDDLV

-2256 AEKCKDSIED
+2256 AEKCKNSIED
-2266 LKDQE
+2266 LKEQE

-2298 ARQNEIKLMQAQG
+2298 KRQNEIKLMQAQG

-2316 KSYTDLIGNA
+2316 KNYTDLIANA
-2326 QSQIT
+2326 QNQVV
-2331 ELERERNALEKE
+2331 ELERERNTLEKE

-2349 KGTIQ
+2349 KGTIK

-2367 EEVDSAIIDCKV
+2367 EEVDNAIIDCKV

-2384 SDAIYDLRMDKLENA
+2384 GDAIYELRMDRLENA
-2399 MSVLQRVQSA
+2399 MSALQRVQSA

-2437 RQIENIKAQNELLRQ
+2437 QQIENLKVQNELLRQ
-2452 QIEGLDEESEKYQ
+2452 QMQGLDEGSEKYQ

-2497 DVLQEQ
+2497 DALQEQ

-2554 DAAQKRLDEL
+2554 DEAQKRVDEL

-2647 GDIIIQKADDADQL
+2647 GDIIIQKTDDADQL

>member
-10 GTEVKLDRTQ
+10 GTEVKLDKAQ
-20 AQQELAKYKNE
+20 AQQELAKYKND

-80 GTKAINE
+80 GTRAINE
-87 VTKALRGMKEVSF
+87 VTKALRGMNEVSF
-100 KGQSLGS
+100 KGKSLRS

-121 VASVVNMLK
+121 VTSVVNMLK

-159 DAYGRYMKEIVS
+159 DAYGRYMKEIVN

-245 LRQNNPLEGG
+245 LRQNNPLKGG

-307 LKAVAQRVTEAE
+307 LKSVVQRVTEAE

-333 ADLGS
+333 AELGS
-338 RGMNGM
+338 RGMNGA
-344 QTEVSRA
+344 QIEVSRA

-410 SDFTKNMDAFG
+410 SDFAKNMDAFG
-421 RIKDNLS
+421 RIKENLS
-428 TSGLISEATALSN
+428 TSGLTSEATALSN

-475 LQMAKSALKEY
+475 LQMAKNALKDY
-486 NATQSEQARLA
+486 NAAQSEKTRLA

-510 ERMQTEWTKAFK
+510 DRMQSEWTKAFK
-522 SNPDNIGRANSI
+522 NNPANMSRANSI
-534 REMLSANDIG
+534 RNMLNADDLGI
-544 MIQQGR
+544 IQQGR

-558 ELVASGQAARSTGDQ
+558 ELIASGQAARSTGDQ

-637 KDLSTSITDVID
+637 KDLSTSITDVVD

-656 LGYTMQD
+656 LGYNMQD
-663 ADALSYWS
+663 AEALGQWS
-671 TVYKNVGDNVDS
+671 TIYKNVGDNVDS

-875 EIANNAQGSAMEEYD
+875 EIANNAQGSAMKEYD

-1000 GLNRVLQDTGGNT
+1000 GLNRVLQDTGSNT

-1033 DFAHNTDLSK
+1033 DFAHNTDLSE

-1049 AESSKKAADD
+1049 AEASKKAADD
-1059 SIKFS
+1059 STKFS

-1097 IGVVI
+1097 IGVVV

-1130 TRQKAAQKT
+1130 TRQKAAKKT
-1139 LAEYGSDYERLSKG
+1139 LTEYGSDYERLSKG

-1170 RYIEANAAIADSALT
+1170 RYIEANAAIADSALA
-1185 SIEGVT
+1185 SIEDVT

-1204 TGSAQTLADVYDQL
+1204 TGSAKTLADVYDQL
-1218 AQQSRNE
+1218 AQQSRDE

-1234 WSRANGDAISK
+1234 WSKANGDATSALMIALDERK
-1245 YEAAIEEQR
+1245 RLDNAIKRYNQTEDLFEFKGAASYTLQSETLSDQ
-1254 LFNAA
+1254 
-1259 MDRYKASGDIGVF
+1259 
-1272 YGLTANVLGAGEYS
+1272 YS
-1286 NLYKTWATNYTNNPN
+1286 NWATSYQNGETDQSFGDWIREEFNN
-1301 NRGKDINERSATDE
+1301 A
-1315 FVQYLQEKY
+1315 
-1324 TESFNAIVTEANS
+1324 FNAIVTEANS

-1358 DRYTGLNG
+1358 DRYTGLND

-1385 GKNQNELRDAVQQD
+1385 GKSQNELRDAVQQD

-1404 LTAAGQEAVN
+1404 LTPAGQEAVN

-1445 SYGMTEQFIAA
+1445 SYGMVEQFIAA
-1456 LGADTGIGG
+1456 LSADTGIGD

-1493 AELDFAQSLPTPAN
+1493 AELDFAQSLPTPAE
-1507 GERGMPMAEFE
+1507 GELGMSMAKFE

-1534 LSDNYQKY
+1534 LSESYQKY
-1542 TENYDKALEIL
+1542 IENYDKALEIL

-1564 EQYKTL
+1564 KQYKTL

-1595 LNATNLAGKKTQVD
+1595 LNTSNLAGKKTQVD
-1609 EALATNKANLAKEV
+1609 EALAANKANLAKEV

-1628 LYTQYLSITDGDTS
+1628 LYTQYMSITDGDTS

-1833 NTQAILGLKDAI
+1833 NTQAILDLTAALN
-1845 TANTEA
+1845 ANTEA
-1851 LTKNNGGEGGTSGGG
+1851 LTKNNGGEGGTSEGGA
-1866 VAGNGSGATPADAI
+1866 VENGSGTAPVDAI
-1880 SGADT
+1880 SGADVLVNT
-1885 VTNSP
+1885 ETKSAENTSGKAVS
-1890 LANKIHDAKQAL
+1890 AL
-1902 TQAIEGMQ
+1902 SQFGQM
-1910 AYAKENPV
+1910 
-1918 TVEVDTGNN
+1918 
-1927 LEEVRDE
+1927 VRDTIDQIE
-1934 FGNLVLQPEV
+1934 SLNLKKKMANGQYTPEDSQANGAV
-1944 PNLDALIEPPKDQTI
+1944 NPLPTPPPMPSTYEPSPTPPPIQDIEAQTI
-1959 PVDADTSEAQ
+1959 PVDADTSEAE

-2024 GPSLVGEVEPE
+2024 GTSLVGEVEPE
-2035 IVVDKKRGKWFVAER
+2035 IVVDKKRGKWFVADR

-2080 RSFAFGTGKDS
+2080 RSFAGGTGGFGSLVKTISDALNT
-2091 SAKYA
+2091 AK
-2096 IKDILSGKPIEIT
+2096 SVFSKP
-2109 VKDIIKRNEAK
+2109 
-2120 TNTNGNGNGSGSGKP
+2120 NTNGNGNGSGSSKTGKS
-2135 GKGGESAKEA
+2135 GESAEEA

-2157 RALEV
+2157 KALEV
-2162 AQKKTKQLIDS
+2162 VQKKTQQLIDN

-2191 ASTIKERQTNESA
+2191 ASTIKERQTNEAA

-2212 EEVRAKTGLTDDLV
+2212 EEVRTKTGLADDLV

-2316 KSYTDLIGNA
+2316 KSYIDLIGNA

-2384 SDAIYDLRMDKLENA
+2384 SDAIYDLRMDRLENA

-2437 RQIENIKAQNELLRQ
+2437 QQIENIKAQNELLRQ
-2452 QIEGLDEESEKYQ
+2452 QMEGLDEGSEKYQ
-2465 NILEEIAKNEES
+2465 TILEEIAKNEES

-2497 DVLQEQ
+2497 DALQEQ

-2554 DAAQKRLDEL
+2554 DEAQKRVDEL

-2633 DAEKKTMQ
+2633 EAEKKTMQ

-2647 GDIIIQKADDADQL
+2647 GDIIIQKTDDADQL

>member
-1 MADELKIVV
+1 M
-10 GTEVKLDRTQ
+10 
-20 AQQELAKYKNE
+20 
-31 LSLKVGGVDLDINS
+31 
-45 ESVRKAVNDALK
+45 
-57 GVNIGPITLPTAQI
+57 GPI
-71 RDVTSAATS
+71 
-80 GTKAINE
+80 
-87 VTKALRGMKEVSF
+87 
-100 KGQSLGS
+100 
-107 VRNQLLGMGLDKND
+107 
-121 VASVVNMLK
+121 
-130 EGSYQIENIVV
+130 
-141 KTGQRVAD
+141 
-149 VYDQNGKRVK
+149 
-159 DAYGRYMKEIVS
+159 
-171 NQALQQVVVGGK
+171 
-183 TKDGLNVVKSV
+183 
-194 NWSEQAGGYRASTQ
+194 
-208 YGAQLSETGQII
+208 GQI
-220 KGSGKNQL
+220 
-228 EQLERLKREVT
+228 
-239 KLESRA
+239 
-245 LRQNNPLEGG
+245 
-255 FADQLKAEIASVR
+255 
-268 SALKD
+268 
-273 LDKLNIEDAKDR
+273 
-285 VANLKNLYGEL
+285 
-296 KASQNGTNDLA
+296 
-307 LKAVAQRVTEAE
+307 
-319 PRMETMR
+319 
-326 GRFVNLT
+326 
-333 ADLGS
+333 
-338 RGMNGM
+338 
-344 QTEVSRA
+344 
-351 YQSMQTAFKAAGAE
+351 
-365 GATSDQWD
+365 
-373 AYTQSVRQFTE
+373 
-384 AVNRANDAIKQFDKS
+384 
-399 GKQAIKEASAS
+399 
-410 SDFTKNMDAFG
+410 
-421 RIKDNLS
+421 
-428 TSGLISEATALSN
+428 
-441 AFSDME
+441 
-447 GALRKAQQSGKASD
+447 
-461 WNQYAISMKNYKNE
+461 
-475 LQMAKSALKEY
+475 
-486 NATQSEQARLA
+486 
-497 KAQKAAQRDLIQL
+497 
-510 ERMQTEWTKAFK
+510 
-522 SNPDNIGRANSI
+522 
-534 REMLSANDIG
+534 
-544 MIQQGR
+544 
-550 DELKKFRA
+550 
-558 ELVASGQAARSTGDQ
+558 
-573 IKHLFTQFTSWFS
+573 
-586 VSQIVMTGIR
+586 
-596 GIGQAI
+596 
-602 ENVKAIDSAM
+602 
-612 ESLEKVTNATSQ
+612 
-624 AYDEF
+624 
-629 LVSAGQRA
+629 
-637 KDLSTSITDVID
+637 
-649 ATSGWSR
+649 
-656 LGYTMQD
+656 
-663 ADALSYWS
+663 
-671 TVYKNVGDNVDS
+671 
-683 AETATKSL
+683 
-691 VSITKAFGTEG
+691 
-702 KSMVGMV
+702 
-709 ESVVDRL
+709 
-716 NAVGNKT
+716 
-723 SISSGEIGT
+723 
-732 SLQNSAA
+732 
-739 ALSNAGNSLSQA
+739 
-751 MALTVGAYDVTQDAA
+751 
-766 EVGNMWKTVSLRL
+766 
-779 TGAKT
+779 
-784 TLEAMGEDT
+784 
-793 EGMITSTSK
+793 
-802 LRDQIKGLTGG
+802 
-813 FDIMKDKDTFKST
+813 
-826 YDIIIGL
+826 
-833 GEAMKDMSQIN
+833 
-844 KQSLLEIIAG
+844 
-854 KNRANAVAAA
+854 
-864 LNNIDEIKRTY
+864 
-875 EIANNAQGSAMEEYD
+875 
-890 TYLNHIEAKQK
+890 
-901 RLEAS
+901 
-906 MQAFSASII
+906 
-915 DTNMIKG
+915 
-922 FYDSSAGI
+922 
-930 LDFFTSLTDALGSIP
+930 
-945 SLAAAAAAGLSL
+945 
-957 IKNIGIFSTKRDELG
+957 
-972 NVSGFIGP
+972 
-980 LGQRKASVAAK
+980 KASVEAK
-991 KSQIDTDVL
+991 KAQIDTDVL
-1000 GLNRVLQDTGGNT
+1000 GLNRVLQITGGD
-1013 SKKPLDELTRMMSDC
+1013 KKLPPDELAKQMSDC
-1028 SKAAI
+1028 SEAAI
-1033 DFAHNTDLSK
+1033 KFAKNAELSDD
-1043 ESINSW
+1043 SIKAW
-1049 AESSKKAADD
+1049 AETSKKAADD
-1059 SIKFS
+1059 SLKFS
-1064 TGIKRIGTSLK
+1064 TNIKRLGTSLK
-1075 NLGMQMGAM
+1075 NLGLQMGAM
-1084 FANMLVAAAVSAA
+1084 FANMLVAAAVSK
-1097 IGVVI
+1097 ILGIVI
-1102 DMIDKA
+1102 DMADKA
-1108 VNAAQYAKEALD
+1108 INAAQYAREALD
-1120 DIANSWDEID
+1120 DIASSWDEID
-1130 TRQKAAQKT
+1130 NRQKEAQKT
-1139 LAEYGSDYERLSKG
+1139 LAQYGSDYERLSKG

-1170 RYIEANAAIADSALT
+1170 QYLEANAAIADSALA

-1204 TGSAQTLADVYDQL
+1204 TGSAKTLADVYDQL

-1225 ILGADVMGN
+1225 ILGADTMGN
-1234 WSRANGDAISK
+1234 WSKANGDTIGA
-1245 YEAAIEEQR
+1245 YEIALDERQR
-1254 LFNAA
+1254 LANAIK
-1259 MDRYKASGDIGVF
+1259 RYNSTGDLFEFKGAAS
-1272 YGLTANVLGAGEYS
+1272 YTLQSETLSNQYS
-1286 NLYKTWATNYTNNPN
+1286 DWATQYNNGSITQSFGDWIQEQFN
-1301 NRGKDINERSATDE
+1301 NAFS
-1315 FVQYLQEKY
+1315 
-1324 TESFNAIVTEANS
+1324 AIVAEANS

-1358 DRYTGLNG
+1358 DRYTGLND
-1366 NAKRALTS
+1366 NAKSALTS

-1385 GKNQNELRDAVQQD
+1385 GKSQNELRDAVQQD

-1435 AGSKA
+1435 AGSTA
-1440 LADLT
+1440 LEDLT
-1445 SYGMTEQFIAA
+1445 RYGMVEQFIAA
-1456 LGADTGIGG
+1456 LSADTGIGD

-1493 AELDFAQSLPTPAN
+1493 AELDFAQSLPTPAE
-1507 GERGMPMAEFE
+1507 GELGMSMAKFE

-1524 IKAQALDAET
+1524 IKAQALDVET
-1534 LSDNYQKY
+1534 LSDGYKKH

-1595 LNATNLAGKKTQVD
+1595 LNASNLAGKKTQVD
-1609 EALATNKANLAKEV
+1609 EALAANKANLAKEV

-1628 LYTQYLSITDGDTS
+1628 LYTQYMSITDGDTS

-1833 NTQAILGLKDAI
+1833 NTQAILDLTAALN
-1845 TANTEA
+1845 ANTEA
-1851 LTKNNGGEGGTSGGG
+1851 LTKNNGGEGGTSEGGA
-1866 VAGNGSGATPADAI
+1866 VENGSGTAPVDAI
-1880 SGADT
+1880 SGADVLVNT
-1885 VTNSP
+1885 ETKSAENTSGKAVS
-1890 LANKIHDAKQAL
+1890 AL
-1902 TQAIEGMQ
+1902 SQFGQM
-1910 AYAKENPV
+1910 
-1918 TVEVDTGNN
+1918 
-1927 LEEVRDE
+1927 VRDTIDQIE
-1934 FGNLVLQPEV
+1934 SLNLKKKMANGQYTPEDSQANGAV
-1944 PNLDALIEPPKDQTI
+1944 NPLPTPPPMPSTYEPSPTPPPIQDIEAQTI

-2035 IVVDKKRGKWFVAER
+2035 IVVDKKRGKWFVADR

-2061 VYNGKE
+2061 VFNGKE

-2080 RSFAFGTGKDS
+2080 RSFAFGFGKQNSLMSFIVDVVE
-2091 SAKYA
+2091 KKT
-2096 IKDILSGKPIEIT
+2096 KD
-2109 VKDIIKRNEAK
+2109 N
-2120 TNTNGNGNGSGSGKP
+2120 TNGNGNGNGSGSGKS
-2135 GKGGESAKEA
+2135 GKSGESVEQI

-2184 NALDKAI
+2184 NAVDKAI
-2191 ASTIKERQTNESA
+2191 ASTIKERQTNEAA

-2212 EEVRAKTGLTDDLV
+2212 EEVRTKTGLTDELV
-2226 EKIQNGDIDI
+2226 TKIQSGDIDI

-2256 AEKCKDSIED
+2256 AEKCKDTIDD
-2266 LKDQE
+2266 LKEQE

-2384 SDAIYDLRMDKLENA
+2384 SDAIYDLRMDRLENA
-2399 MSVLQRVQSA
+2399 MSALQRVQSA

-2437 RQIENIKAQNELLRQ
+2437 QQIENIKAQNELLRQ
-2452 QIEGLDEESEKYQ
+2452 QMEGLDEESEKYQ

-2497 DVLQEQ
+2497 DALQEQ

-2554 DAAQKRLDEL
+2554 DEAQKRVDEL

-2595 ALTNGIE
+2595 TLTNGIE

-2647 GDIIIQKADDADQL
+2647 GDIIIQKTDDADQL

>member
-1 MADELKIVV
+1 M
-10 GTEVKLDRTQ
+10 
-20 AQQELAKYKNE
+20 
-31 LSLKVGGVDLDINS
+31 
-45 ESVRKAVNDALK
+45 
-57 GVNIGPITLPTAQI
+57 GPI
-71 RDVTSAATS
+71 
-80 GTKAINE
+80 
-87 VTKALRGMKEVSF
+87 
-100 KGQSLGS
+100 
-107 VRNQLLGMGLDKND
+107 
-121 VASVVNMLK
+121 
-130 EGSYQIENIVV
+130 
-141 KTGQRVAD
+141 
-149 VYDQNGKRVK
+149 
-159 DAYGRYMKEIVS
+159 
-171 NQALQQVVVGGK
+171 
-183 TKDGLNVVKSV
+183 
-194 NWSEQAGGYRASTQ
+194 
-208 YGAQLSETGQII
+208 GQI
-220 KGSGKNQL
+220 
-228 EQLERLKREVT
+228 
-239 KLESRA
+239 
-245 LRQNNPLEGG
+245 
-255 FADQLKAEIASVR
+255 
-268 SALKD
+268 
-273 LDKLNIEDAKDR
+273 
-285 VANLKNLYGEL
+285 
-296 KASQNGTNDLA
+296 
-307 LKAVAQRVTEAE
+307 
-319 PRMETMR
+319 
-326 GRFVNLT
+326 
-333 ADLGS
+333 
-338 RGMNGM
+338 
-344 QTEVSRA
+344 
-351 YQSMQTAFKAAGAE
+351 
-365 GATSDQWD
+365 
-373 AYTQSVRQFTE
+373 
-384 AVNRANDAIKQFDKS
+384 
-399 GKQAIKEASAS
+399 
-410 SDFTKNMDAFG
+410 
-421 RIKDNLS
+421 
-428 TSGLISEATALSN
+428 
-441 AFSDME
+441 
-447 GALRKAQQSGKASD
+447 
-461 WNQYAISMKNYKNE
+461 
-475 LQMAKSALKEY
+475 
-486 NATQSEQARLA
+486 
-497 KAQKAAQRDLIQL
+497 
-510 ERMQTEWTKAFK
+510 
-522 SNPDNIGRANSI
+522 
-534 REMLSANDIG
+534 
-544 MIQQGR
+544 
-550 DELKKFRA
+550 
-558 ELVASGQAARSTGDQ
+558 
-573 IKHLFTQFTSWFS
+573 
-586 VSQIVMTGIR
+586 
-596 GIGQAI
+596 
-602 ENVKAIDSAM
+602 
-612 ESLEKVTNATSQ
+612 
-624 AYDEF
+624 
-629 LVSAGQRA
+629 
-637 KDLSTSITDVID
+637 
-649 ATSGWSR
+649 
-656 LGYTMQD
+656 
-663 ADALSYWS
+663 
-671 TVYKNVGDNVDS
+671 
-683 AETATKSL
+683 
-691 VSITKAFGTEG
+691 
-702 KSMVGMV
+702 
-709 ESVVDRL
+709 
-716 NAVGNKT
+716 
-723 SISSGEIGT
+723 
-732 SLQNSAA
+732 
-739 ALSNAGNSLSQA
+739 
-751 MALTVGAYDVTQDAA
+751 
-766 EVGNMWKTVSLRL
+766 
-779 TGAKT
+779 
-784 TLEAMGEDT
+784 
-793 EGMITSTSK
+793 
-802 LRDQIKGLTGG
+802 
-813 FDIMKDKDTFKST
+813 
-826 YDIIIGL
+826 
-833 GEAMKDMSQIN
+833 
-844 KQSLLEIIAG
+844 
-854 KNRANAVAAA
+854 
-864 LNNIDEIKRTY
+864 
-875 EIANNAQGSAMEEYD
+875 
-890 TYLNHIEAKQK
+890 
-901 RLEAS
+901 
-906 MQAFSASII
+906 
-915 DTNMIKG
+915 
-922 FYDSSAGI
+922 
-930 LDFFTSLTDALGSIP
+930 
-945 SLAAAAAAGLSL
+945 
-957 IKNIGIFSTKRDELG
+957 
-972 NVSGFIGP
+972 
-980 LGQRKASVAAK
+980 KASVEAK
-991 KSQIDTDVL
+991 KAQINTDVL
-1000 GLNRVLQDTGGNT
+1000 GLNRVLQITGGD
-1013 SKKPLDELTRMMSDC
+1013 KKLPPDELAKQMSDC
-1028 SKAAI
+1028 SEAAI
-1033 DFAHNTDLSK
+1033 KFAKNAELSDD
-1043 ESINSW
+1043 SIKAW
-1049 AESSKKAADD
+1049 AETSKKAADD
-1059 SIKFS
+1059 SLSFS
-1064 TGIKRIGTSLK
+1064 SGIKRLGTSLK
-1075 NLGMQMGAM
+1075 NLGLQMGAM
-1084 FANMLVAAAVSAA
+1084 FANMLVAAAVSK
-1097 IGVVI
+1097 ILGIVI
-1102 DMIDKA
+1102 DMADKA
-1108 VNAAQYAKEALD
+1108 INAAQYAREALD
-1120 DIANSWDEID
+1120 DIASSWDEID
-1130 TRQKAAQKT
+1130 NRQKEAQKT
-1139 LAEYGSDYERLSKG
+1139 LAQYGSDYERLSKG

-1170 RYIEANAAIADSALT
+1170 QYLEANAAIANSALA

-1204 TGSAQTLADVYDQL
+1204 TGSAKTLADVYDQL

-1225 ILGADVMGN
+1225 ILGADTMGN
-1234 WSRANGDAISK
+1234 WSKANGDTVDKLKSAWAEMVLFS
-1245 YEAAIEEQR
+1245 EALASYKTNKDIM
-1254 LFNAA
+1254 LF
-1259 MDRYKASGDIGVF
+1259 D
-1272 YGLTANVLGAGEYS
+1272 GLTTNVLGTQGQE
-1286 NLYKTWATNYTNNPN
+1286 NTYKEWAAQYQ
-1301 NRGKDINERSATDE
+1301 GDINTQDATDS
-1315 FVQYLQEKY
+1315 FVQYLEAKFNNA
-1324 TESFNAIVTEANS
+1324 FNAIVAEANN

-1358 DRYTGLNG
+1358 DRYTGLND
-1366 NAKRALTS
+1366 NAKSALTS

-1404 LTAAGQEAVN
+1404 LEATGQEAVN

-1428 TYSAYQN
+1428 TYSDYQN
-1435 AGSKA
+1435 AGNTA
-1440 LADLT
+1440 LADLREN
-1445 SYGMTEQFIAA
+1445 GMAEQFIAA
-1456 LGADTGIGG
+1456 LSADTGIGD

-1475 LSAIVENEDQA
+1475 LAAIVENEDQA

-1507 GERGMPMAEFE
+1507 GERGMSMAEFE
-1518 AAYADY
+1518 AAYAEY
-1524 IKAQALDAET
+1524 IKTQALDAET
-1534 LSDNYQKY
+1534 LSGSYKKY
-1542 TENYDKALEIL
+1542 TENYDKALEML
-1553 KSVGTKGALTA
+1553 KSVGTKGVLTA

-1595 LNATNLAGKKTQVD
+1595 LNASNLAGKKTQVD
-1609 EALATNKANLAKEV
+1609 EALAANKANLAKEV

-1628 LYTQYLSITDGDTS
+1628 LYTQYMNITEGDTS

-1833 NTQAILGLKDAI
+1833 NTQAILDL
-1845 TANTEA
+1845 TAALNENTKA
-1851 LTKNNGGEGGTSGGG
+1851 LTPNNGGEGGTSEGG
-1866 VAGNGSGATPADAI
+1866 ATESGSGTAPVDAI
-1880 SGADT
+1880 SGADVIVNT
-1885 VTNSP
+1885 GSKSGENTSGKDVSV
-1890 LANKIHDAKQAL
+1890 LSEFGQA
-1902 TQAIEGMQ
+1902 
-1910 AYAKENPV
+1910 
-1918 TVEVDTGNN
+1918 
-1927 LEEVRDE
+1927 VRDTIDQIE
-1934 FGNLVLQPEV
+1934 SLNQKKKMANGQYVPEDNQTNGAAN
-1944 PNLDALIEPPKDQTI
+1944 PLPTPPPMPSTYEPSPTPPPIQKAETQTI

-1969 KQIDNL
+1969 KQINNL

-2006 AKYFVKEAYSSGT
+2006 AKYFVKDAYSSGT

-2091 SAKYA
+2091 SAKYT
-2096 IKDILSGKPIEIT
+2096 IKDILSGKPIVATI
-2109 VKDIIKRNEAK
+2109 KDIIKRAN
-2120 TNTNGNGNGSGSGKP
+2120 TNTNGNGDSSGNNNSRKT
-2135 GKGGESAKEA
+2135 GESAEEA

-2184 NALDKAI
+2184 NAVDKAI
-2191 ASTIKERQTNESA
+2191 ASTIKERQTNEAA

-2212 EEVRAKTGLTDDLV
+2212 EEVRTKTGLTDELV
-2226 EKIQNGDIDI
+2226 TKIQNGEIDI

-2256 AEKCKDSIED
+2256 AEKCKDTIDD
-2266 LKDQE
+2266 LKEQE

-2298 ARQNEIKLMQAQG
+2298 KRQNEIKLMQAQG

-2316 KSYTDLIGNA
+2316 KNYTDLIANA
-2326 QSQIT
+2326 QNQVV
-2331 ELERERNALEKE
+2331 ELERERNTLEKE

-2349 KGTIQ
+2349 KGTIK

-2367 EEVDSAIIDCKV
+2367 EEVDNAIIDCKV
-2379 SMQEF
+2379 NMQEF
-2384 SDAIYDLRMDKLENA
+2384 GDAIYDLRMDRLENA
-2399 MSVLQRVQSA
+2399 MSALQRVQSA

-2437 RQIENIKAQNELLRQ
+2437 QQIENTKAQNELLRQ
-2452 QIEGLDEESEKYQ
+2452 QMQGLDEGSEKYQ
-2465 NILEEIAKNEES
+2465 NLLKEITQNEES
-2477 IASVKIAQEQ
+2477 IAKVKIAQEQ

-2497 DVLQEQ
+2497 DALQEQ
-2503 RDKLQ
+2503 KDKMQ

-2546 YEADQQAI
+2546 YEADQEAI

-2581 DAKETSNIYNYTGT
+2581 DVKETSNIYNYTGT

>member
-1 MADELKIVV
+1 M
-10 GTEVKLDRTQ
+10 
-20 AQQELAKYKNE
+20 
-31 LSLKVGGVDLDINS
+31 
-45 ESVRKAVNDALK
+45 
-57 GVNIGPITLPTAQI
+57 GPI
-71 RDVTSAATS
+71 
-80 GTKAINE
+80 
-87 VTKALRGMKEVSF
+87 
-100 KGQSLGS
+100 
-107 VRNQLLGMGLDKND
+107 
-121 VASVVNMLK
+121 
-130 EGSYQIENIVV
+130 
-141 KTGQRVAD
+141 
-149 VYDQNGKRVK
+149 
-159 DAYGRYMKEIVS
+159 
-171 NQALQQVVVGGK
+171 
-183 TKDGLNVVKSV
+183 
-194 NWSEQAGGYRASTQ
+194 
-208 YGAQLSETGQII
+208 GQI
-220 KGSGKNQL
+220 
-228 EQLERLKREVT
+228 
-239 KLESRA
+239 
-245 LRQNNPLEGG
+245 
-255 FADQLKAEIASVR
+255 
-268 SALKD
+268 
-273 LDKLNIEDAKDR
+273 
-285 VANLKNLYGEL
+285 
-296 KASQNGTNDLA
+296 
-307 LKAVAQRVTEAE
+307 
-319 PRMETMR
+319 
-326 GRFVNLT
+326 
-333 ADLGS
+333 
-338 RGMNGM
+338 
-344 QTEVSRA
+344 
-351 YQSMQTAFKAAGAE
+351 
-365 GATSDQWD
+365 
-373 AYTQSVRQFTE
+373 
-384 AVNRANDAIKQFDKS
+384 
-399 GKQAIKEASAS
+399 
-410 SDFTKNMDAFG
+410 
-421 RIKDNLS
+421 
-428 TSGLISEATALSN
+428 
-441 AFSDME
+441 
-447 GALRKAQQSGKASD
+447 
-461 WNQYAISMKNYKNE
+461 
-475 LQMAKSALKEY
+475 
-486 NATQSEQARLA
+486 
-497 KAQKAAQRDLIQL
+497 
-510 ERMQTEWTKAFK
+510 
-522 SNPDNIGRANSI
+522 
-534 REMLSANDIG
+534 
-544 MIQQGR
+544 
-550 DELKKFRA
+550 
-558 ELVASGQAARSTGDQ
+558 
-573 IKHLFTQFTSWFS
+573 
-586 VSQIVMTGIR
+586 
-596 GIGQAI
+596 
-602 ENVKAIDSAM
+602 
-612 ESLEKVTNATSQ
+612 
-624 AYDEF
+624 
-629 LVSAGQRA
+629 
-637 KDLSTSITDVID
+637 
-649 ATSGWSR
+649 
-656 LGYTMQD
+656 
-663 ADALSYWS
+663 
-671 TVYKNVGDNVDS
+671 
-683 AETATKSL
+683 
-691 VSITKAFGTEG
+691 
-702 KSMVGMV
+702 
-709 ESVVDRL
+709 
-716 NAVGNKT
+716 
-723 SISSGEIGT
+723 
-732 SLQNSAA
+732 
-739 ALSNAGNSLSQA
+739 
-751 MALTVGAYDVTQDAA
+751 
-766 EVGNMWKTVSLRL
+766 
-779 TGAKT
+779 
-784 TLEAMGEDT
+784 
-793 EGMITSTSK
+793 
-802 LRDQIKGLTGG
+802 
-813 FDIMKDKDTFKST
+813 
-826 YDIIIGL
+826 
-833 GEAMKDMSQIN
+833 
-844 KQSLLEIIAG
+844 
-854 KNRANAVAAA
+854 
-864 LNNIDEIKRTY
+864 
-875 EIANNAQGSAMEEYD
+875 
-890 TYLNHIEAKQK
+890 
-901 RLEAS
+901 
-906 MQAFSASII
+906 
-915 DTNMIKG
+915 
-922 FYDSSAGI
+922 
-930 LDFFTSLTDALGSIP
+930 
-945 SLAAAAAAGLSL
+945 
-957 IKNIGIFSTKRDELG
+957 
-972 NVSGFIGP
+972 
-980 LGQRKASVAAK
+980 KASVEAK
-991 KSQIDTDVL
+991 KAQIDTDVL
-1000 GLNRVLQDTGGNT
+1000 GLNRVLQITGGD
-1013 SKKPLDELTRMMSDC
+1013 KKLPPDELAKQMSDC
-1028 SKAAI
+1028 SEAAI
-1033 DFAHNTDLSK
+1033 KFAKNAELSDD
-1043 ESINSW
+1043 SIKAW
-1049 AESSKKAADD
+1049 AETSKKAADD
-1059 SIKFS
+1059 SLKFS
-1064 TGIKRIGTSLK
+1064 TNIKRLGTSLK
-1075 NLGMQMGAM
+1075 NLGLQMGAM
-1084 FANMLVAAAVSAA
+1084 FANMLVAAAVSK
-1097 IGVVI
+1097 ILGIVI
-1102 DMIDKA
+1102 DMADKA
-1108 VNAAQYAKEALD
+1108 INAAQYAREALD
-1120 DIANSWDEID
+1120 DIASSWDEID
-1130 TRQKAAQKT
+1130 NRQKEAQKT
-1139 LAEYGSDYERLSKG
+1139 LAQYGSDYERLSKG

-1170 RYIEANAAIADSALT
+1170 QYLEANAAIANSALA

-1204 TGSAQTLADVYDQL
+1204 TGSAKTLADVYDQL

-1225 ILGADVMGN
+1225 ILGADTMGN
-1234 WSRANGDAISK
+1234 WSKANGDTVDKLKSAWAEMVLFS
-1245 YEAAIEEQR
+1245 EALASYKTNKDIM
-1254 LFNAA
+1254 LF
-1259 MDRYKASGDIGVF
+1259 D
-1272 YGLTANVLGAGEYS
+1272 GLTTNVLGTQGQE
-1286 NLYKTWATNYTNNPN
+1286 NTYKEWAAQYQ
-1301 NRGKDINERSATDE
+1301 GDINTQDATDS
-1315 FVQYLQEKY
+1315 FVQYLEAKFNNA
-1324 TESFNAIVTEANS
+1324 FNAIVAEANS

-1358 DRYTGLNG
+1358 DRYTGLND
-1366 NAKRALTS
+1366 NAKSALTS

-1445 SYGMTEQFIAA
+1445 SYGMTEQFITA
-1456 LGADTGIGG
+1456 LGADTGIGS

-1475 LSAIVENEDQA
+1475 LTAIVENEDQA

-1493 AELDFAQSLPTPAN
+1493 AELDFAQSLPTPAE
-1507 GERGMPMAEFE
+1507 GERGMFMDEFE

-1534 LSDNYQKY
+1534 LSDNYKKY

-1595 LNATNLAGKKTQVD
+1595 LNSTNLAGKKTQVD

-1628 LYTQYLSITDGDTS
+1628 LYRQYLSITDGDTS

-1833 NTQAILGLKDAI
+1833 NTQAILDLTAALN
-1845 TANTEA
+1845 ANTEA
-1851 LTKNNGGEGGTSGGG
+1851 LTKNNGGEGGTSEGGA
-1866 VAGNGSGATPADAI
+1866 VENGSGTAPVDAI
-1880 SGADT
+1880 SEADVLVNT
-1885 VTNSP
+1885 ETKSAENTSGKAVS
-1890 LANKIHDAKQAL
+1890 AL
-1902 TQAIEGMQ
+1902 SQFGQM
-1910 AYAKENPV
+1910 
-1918 TVEVDTGNN
+1918 
-1927 LEEVRDE
+1927 VRDTIDQIE
-1934 FGNLVLQPEV
+1934 SLNLKKKMANGQYTPEDSQANGAV
-1944 PNLDALIEPPKDQTI
+1944 NPLPTPPPMPSTYEPSPTPPPIQDIEAQTI

-2091 SAKYA
+2091 SAKYT

-2120 TNTNGNGNGSGSGKP
+2120 TNTNGNGNGSGSGKT
-2135 GKGGESAKEA
+2135 GKSGESVEEA

-2184 NALDKAI
+2184 NAVDKAI
-2191 ASTIKERQTNESA
+2191 ASTIKEMQTNEAA

-2212 EEVRAKTGLTDDLV
+2212 EEVRTKTGLTDELV
-2226 EKIQNGDIDI
+2226 TKIQNGEIDI

-2311 RELSE
+2311 KELSE

-2326 QSQIT
+2326 QNQIT

-2384 SDAIYDLRMDKLENA
+2384 SDAIYDLRMDRLENA
-2399 MSVLQRVQSA
+2399 MSALQRVQSA

-2437 RQIENIKAQNELLRQ
+2437 QQIENIKAQNELLRQ
-2452 QIEGLDEESEKYQ
+2452 QMEGLDEGSEKYQ
-2465 NILEEIAKNEES
+2465 TILEEIAKNEES

-2497 DVLQEQ
+2497 DALQEQ

-2554 DAAQKRLDEL
+2554 DEAQKRVDEL

>member
-1 MADELKIVV
+1 M
-10 GTEVKLDRTQ
+10 
-20 AQQELAKYKNE
+20 
-31 LSLKVGGVDLDINS
+31 
-45 ESVRKAVNDALK
+45 
-57 GVNIGPITLPTAQI
+57 GPI
-71 RDVTSAATS
+71 
-80 GTKAINE
+80 
-87 VTKALRGMKEVSF
+87 
-100 KGQSLGS
+100 
-107 VRNQLLGMGLDKND
+107 
-121 VASVVNMLK
+121 
-130 EGSYQIENIVV
+130 
-141 KTGQRVAD
+141 
-149 VYDQNGKRVK
+149 
-159 DAYGRYMKEIVS
+159 
-171 NQALQQVVVGGK
+171 
-183 TKDGLNVVKSV
+183 
-194 NWSEQAGGYRASTQ
+194 
-208 YGAQLSETGQII
+208 GQI
-220 KGSGKNQL
+220 
-228 EQLERLKREVT
+228 
-239 KLESRA
+239 
-245 LRQNNPLEGG
+245 
-255 FADQLKAEIASVR
+255 
-268 SALKD
+268 
-273 LDKLNIEDAKDR
+273 
-285 VANLKNLYGEL
+285 
-296 KASQNGTNDLA
+296 
-307 LKAVAQRVTEAE
+307 
-319 PRMETMR
+319 
-326 GRFVNLT
+326 
-333 ADLGS
+333 
-338 RGMNGM
+338 
-344 QTEVSRA
+344 
-351 YQSMQTAFKAAGAE
+351 
-365 GATSDQWD
+365 
-373 AYTQSVRQFTE
+373 
-384 AVNRANDAIKQFDKS
+384 
-399 GKQAIKEASAS
+399 
-410 SDFTKNMDAFG
+410 
-421 RIKDNLS
+421 
-428 TSGLISEATALSN
+428 
-441 AFSDME
+441 
-447 GALRKAQQSGKASD
+447 
-461 WNQYAISMKNYKNE
+461 
-475 LQMAKSALKEY
+475 
-486 NATQSEQARLA
+486 
-497 KAQKAAQRDLIQL
+497 
-510 ERMQTEWTKAFK
+510 
-522 SNPDNIGRANSI
+522 
-534 REMLSANDIG
+534 
-544 MIQQGR
+544 
-550 DELKKFRA
+550 
-558 ELVASGQAARSTGDQ
+558 
-573 IKHLFTQFTSWFS
+573 
-586 VSQIVMTGIR
+586 
-596 GIGQAI
+596 
-602 ENVKAIDSAM
+602 
-612 ESLEKVTNATSQ
+612 
-624 AYDEF
+624 
-629 LVSAGQRA
+629 
-637 KDLSTSITDVID
+637 
-649 ATSGWSR
+649 
-656 LGYTMQD
+656 
-663 ADALSYWS
+663 
-671 TVYKNVGDNVDS
+671 
-683 AETATKSL
+683 
-691 VSITKAFGTEG
+691 
-702 KSMVGMV
+702 
-709 ESVVDRL
+709 
-716 NAVGNKT
+716 
-723 SISSGEIGT
+723 
-732 SLQNSAA
+732 
-739 ALSNAGNSLSQA
+739 
-751 MALTVGAYDVTQDAA
+751 
-766 EVGNMWKTVSLRL
+766 
-779 TGAKT
+779 
-784 TLEAMGEDT
+784 
-793 EGMITSTSK
+793 
-802 LRDQIKGLTGG
+802 
-813 FDIMKDKDTFKST
+813 
-826 YDIIIGL
+826 
-833 GEAMKDMSQIN
+833 
-844 KQSLLEIIAG
+844 
-854 KNRANAVAAA
+854 
-864 LNNIDEIKRTY
+864 
-875 EIANNAQGSAMEEYD
+875 
-890 TYLNHIEAKQK
+890 
-901 RLEAS
+901 
-906 MQAFSASII
+906 
-915 DTNMIKG
+915 
-922 FYDSSAGI
+922 
-930 LDFFTSLTDALGSIP
+930 
-945 SLAAAAAAGLSL
+945 
-957 IKNIGIFSTKRDELG
+957 
-972 NVSGFIGP
+972 
-980 LGQRKASVAAK
+980 KASVEAK
-991 KSQIDTDVL
+991 KAQIDTDVL
-1000 GLNRVLQDTGGNT
+1000 GLNRVLQITGGD
-1013 SKKPLDELTRMMSDC
+1013 KKLPPDELVKQMSDC
-1028 SKAAI
+1028 SEAAI
-1033 DFAHNTDLSK
+1033 EFAKNAELSDD
-1043 ESINSW
+1043 SIKAW

-1059 SIKFS
+1059 SLSFS
-1064 TGIKRIGTSLK
+1064 SGVKRLGTSLK
-1075 NLGMQMGAM
+1075 NLGLQMGAM
-1084 FANMLVAAAVSAA
+1084 FANMLVAAAVSK
-1097 IGVVI
+1097 ILGIVI
-1102 DMIDKA
+1102 DMADKA
-1108 VNAAQYAKEALD
+1108 INAAQYAREALD
-1120 DIANSWDEID
+1120 DIASSWDEID
-1130 TRQKAAQKT
+1130 NRQKEAQKT
-1139 LAEYGSDYERLSKG
+1139 LAQYGSDYERLSKG

-1170 RYIEANAAIADSALT
+1170 QYLEANAAIANSALA

-1204 TGSAQTLADVYDQL
+1204 TGSAKTLADVYDQL
-1218 AQQSRNE
+1218 AQQSRDE

-1234 WSRANGDAISK
+1234 WSKANGDAIGALMIALDERK
-1245 YEAAIEEQR
+1245 RLDNAIKRYNQTEDLFEFKGAASYTLQSETLSDQ
-1254 LFNAA
+1254 
-1259 MDRYKASGDIGVF
+1259 
-1272 YGLTANVLGAGEYS
+1272 YS
-1286 NLYKTWATNYTNNPN
+1286 NWATSYQNGETAQSFGDWI
-1301 NRGKDINERSATDE
+1301 REE
-1315 FVQYLQEKY
+1315 FNK
-1324 TESFNAIVTEANS
+1324 SFNAIVTEANS

-1350 EDALARNA
+1350 EDALAKNA
-1358 DRYTGLNG
+1358 DRYTGLND
-1366 NAKRALTS
+1366 NAKSALTS

-1404 LTAAGQEAVN
+1404 LTAAGQAAVN

-1445 SYGMTEQFIAA
+1445 SYGMTEQFITA
-1456 LGADTGIGG
+1456 LSTDTGIGD

-1475 LSAIVENEDQA
+1475 LAAIVENEDQA

-1507 GERGMPMAEFE
+1507 GEPSMSMAEFE
-1518 AAYADY
+1518 AAYAEY
-1524 IKAQALDAET
+1524 IKAQALDVET
-1534 LSDNYQKY
+1534 LSDGYKKY

-1595 LNATNLAGKKTQVD
+1595 LNASNLAGKKTQVD
-1609 EALATNKANLAKEV
+1609 EALAANKANLAKEV

-1628 LYTQYLSITDGDTS
+1628 LYTQYMSITDGDTS

-1833 NTQAILGLKDAI
+1833 NTQAILDLTAAI
-1845 TANTEA
+1845 NANTEA
-1851 LTKNNGGEGGTSGGG
+1851 LTPNNGGEGGTSKGG
-1866 VAGNGSGATPADAI
+1866 ATENGSGTAPVDAI
-1880 SGADT
+1880 SGADVLVNT
-1885 VTNSP
+1885 ETKSAENTSGKAVS
-1890 LANKIHDAKQAL
+1890 AL
-1902 TQAIEGMQ
+1902 SQFGQM
-1910 AYAKENPV
+1910 
-1918 TVEVDTGNN
+1918 
-1927 LEEVRDE
+1927 VRDTIDQIE
-1934 FGNLVLQPEV
+1934 SLNLKKKMANGQYTPEDSQANGAV
-1944 PNLDALIEPPKDQTI
+1944 NPLPTPPPMPSTYEPSPTPPPIQDIEAQTI
-1959 PVDADTSEAQ
+1959 PVDADTSEAE

-2006 AKYFVKEAYSSGT
+2006 VKYFVKEAYSSGT

-2120 TNTNGNGNGSGSGKP
+2120 TNTNGNGNGSGSGKT
-2135 GKGGESAKEA
+2135 GKSGESVEEA

-2184 NALDKAI
+2184 NAVDKAI
-2191 ASTIKERQTNESA
+2191 ASTIKERQTNEAA

-2212 EEVRAKTGLTDDLV
+2212 EEVRTKTGLTDELV
-2226 EKIQNGDIDI
+2226 TKIQSGDIDI

-2256 AEKCKDSIED
+2256 AEKCKDTIDD
-2266 LKDQE
+2266 LKEQE

-2298 ARQNEIKLMQAQG
+2298 KRQNEIKLMQAQG

-2316 KSYTDLIGNA
+2316 KSYTDLIANA
-2326 QSQIT
+2326 QNQVV

-2349 KGTIQ
+2349 KGTVK

-2367 EEVDSAIIDCKV
+2367 EEVDNAIIDCKV

-2384 SDAIYDLRMDKLENA
+2384 SDAIYDLRMYKLENA
-2399 MSVLQRVQSA
+2399 MSALQRVQSA

-2437 RQIENIKAQNELLRQ
+2437 QQIENLKVQNELLRQ
-2452 QIEGLDEESEKYQ
+2452 QMQGLDEESEKYQ
-2465 NILEEIAKNEES
+2465 NLLKEITQNEES
-2477 IASVKIAQEQ
+2477 IAKVKIAQEQ

-2497 DVLQEQ
+2497 DALQEQ

-2554 DAAQKRLDEL
+2554 DEAQKRVDEL
-2564 DYQAKIDALDKQ
+2564 DYQAKIDALGKQ
-2576 IGDLE
+2576 INDLE

>member
-1 MADELKIVV
+1 M
-10 GTEVKLDRTQ
+10 
-20 AQQELAKYKNE
+20 
-31 LSLKVGGVDLDINS
+31 
-45 ESVRKAVNDALK
+45 
-57 GVNIGPITLPTAQI
+57 GPI
-71 RDVTSAATS
+71 
-80 GTKAINE
+80 
-87 VTKALRGMKEVSF
+87 
-100 KGQSLGS
+100 
-107 VRNQLLGMGLDKND
+107 
-121 VASVVNMLK
+121 
-130 EGSYQIENIVV
+130 
-141 KTGQRVAD
+141 
-149 VYDQNGKRVK
+149 
-159 DAYGRYMKEIVS
+159 
-171 NQALQQVVVGGK
+171 
-183 TKDGLNVVKSV
+183 
-194 NWSEQAGGYRASTQ
+194 
-208 YGAQLSETGQII
+208 GQI
-220 KGSGKNQL
+220 
-228 EQLERLKREVT
+228 
-239 KLESRA
+239 
-245 LRQNNPLEGG
+245 
-255 FADQLKAEIASVR
+255 
-268 SALKD
+268 
-273 LDKLNIEDAKDR
+273 
-285 VANLKNLYGEL
+285 
-296 KASQNGTNDLA
+296 
-307 LKAVAQRVTEAE
+307 
-319 PRMETMR
+319 
-326 GRFVNLT
+326 
-333 ADLGS
+333 
-338 RGMNGM
+338 
-344 QTEVSRA
+344 
-351 YQSMQTAFKAAGAE
+351 
-365 GATSDQWD
+365 
-373 AYTQSVRQFTE
+373 
-384 AVNRANDAIKQFDKS
+384 
-399 GKQAIKEASAS
+399 
-410 SDFTKNMDAFG
+410 
-421 RIKDNLS
+421 
-428 TSGLISEATALSN
+428 
-441 AFSDME
+441 
-447 GALRKAQQSGKASD
+447 
-461 WNQYAISMKNYKNE
+461 
-475 LQMAKSALKEY
+475 
-486 NATQSEQARLA
+486 
-497 KAQKAAQRDLIQL
+497 
-510 ERMQTEWTKAFK
+510 
-522 SNPDNIGRANSI
+522 
-534 REMLSANDIG
+534 
-544 MIQQGR
+544 
-550 DELKKFRA
+550 
-558 ELVASGQAARSTGDQ
+558 
-573 IKHLFTQFTSWFS
+573 
-586 VSQIVMTGIR
+586 
-596 GIGQAI
+596 
-602 ENVKAIDSAM
+602 
-612 ESLEKVTNATSQ
+612 
-624 AYDEF
+624 
-629 LVSAGQRA
+629 
-637 KDLSTSITDVID
+637 
-649 ATSGWSR
+649 
-656 LGYTMQD
+656 
-663 ADALSYWS
+663 
-671 TVYKNVGDNVDS
+671 
-683 AETATKSL
+683 
-691 VSITKAFGTEG
+691 
-702 KSMVGMV
+702 
-709 ESVVDRL
+709 
-716 NAVGNKT
+716 
-723 SISSGEIGT
+723 
-732 SLQNSAA
+732 
-739 ALSNAGNSLSQA
+739 
-751 MALTVGAYDVTQDAA
+751 
-766 EVGNMWKTVSLRL
+766 
-779 TGAKT
+779 
-784 TLEAMGEDT
+784 
-793 EGMITSTSK
+793 
-802 LRDQIKGLTGG
+802 
-813 FDIMKDKDTFKST
+813 
-826 YDIIIGL
+826 
-833 GEAMKDMSQIN
+833 
-844 KQSLLEIIAG
+844 
-854 KNRANAVAAA
+854 
-864 LNNIDEIKRTY
+864 
-875 EIANNAQGSAMEEYD
+875 
-890 TYLNHIEAKQK
+890 
-901 RLEAS
+901 
-906 MQAFSASII
+906 
-915 DTNMIKG
+915 
-922 FYDSSAGI
+922 
-930 LDFFTSLTDALGSIP
+930 
-945 SLAAAAAAGLSL
+945 
-957 IKNIGIFSTKRDELG
+957 
-972 NVSGFIGP
+972 
-980 LGQRKASVAAK
+980 KASVEARKA
-991 KSQIDTDVL
+991 QIDTDVL
-1000 GLNRVLQDTGGNT
+1000 GLNRVLQNIGSNT
-1013 SKKPLDELTRMMSDC
+1013 RETPTEELVKQMSDC
-1028 SKAAI
+1028 SEAAI
-1033 DFAHNTDLSK
+1033 EFAKNAELSDD
-1043 ESINSW
+1043 SIKAW

-1059 SIKFS
+1059 SLSFS
-1064 TGIKRIGTSLK
+1064 SGIKRLGTSLK
-1075 NLGMQMGAM
+1075 NLGLQMGAM
-1084 FANMLVAAAVSAA
+1084 FANMLVAAAVSK
-1097 IGVVI
+1097 ILGIVI
-1102 DMIDKA
+1102 DMADKA
-1108 VNAAQYAKEALD
+1108 INAAQYAREALD
-1120 DIANSWDEID
+1120 DIASSWDEID
-1130 TRQKAAQKT
+1130 NRQKEAQKT
-1139 LAEYGSDYERLSKG
+1139 LAQYGSDYERLSKG

-1170 RYIEANAAIADSALT
+1170 QYLEANAAIANSALT

-1234 WSRANGDAISK
+1234 WSKANGDAISK

-1286 NLYKTWATNYTNNPN
+1286 NLYKEWASQYQ
-1301 NRGKDINERSATDE
+1301 GDINTQDATDS
-1315 FVQYLQEKY
+1315 FVQYLEAKFNNA
-1324 TESFNAIVTEANS
+1324 FNAIVAEANS

-1350 EDALARNA
+1350 EDVLAKNA
-1358 DRYTGLNG
+1358 DRYTGLND
-1366 NAKRALTS
+1366 NAKSVLAS
-1374 AAWQLDATYFI
+1374 AAWRLDASYFI
-1385 GKNQNELRDAVQQD
+1385 GKNQNELRNAVQQD

-1404 LTAAGQEAVN
+1404 LTAAGQAAVN

-1428 TYSAYQN
+1428 AYSTYQN
-1435 AGSKA
+1435 TGSAALNALSSMGMADVFIKA
-1440 LADLT
+1440 LGL
-1445 SYGMTEQFIAA
+1445 
-1456 LGADTGIGG
+1456 DTGIGG
-1465 NNAYQTYYDH
+1465 ENAYQTYYDH
-1475 LSAIVENEDQA
+1475 LAAIVDDEDQT
-1486 WMDSMTR
+1486 WMNAMTR
-1493 AELDFAQSLPTPAN
+1493 AELDFAQSLPTHAN
-1507 GERGMPMAEFE
+1507 GKRGMSMAEFE

-1534 LSDNYQKY
+1534 LSGNYQKY
-1542 TENYDKALEIL
+1542 TDNYDKALEIL

-1685 QNAGE
+1685 QNAEE
-1690 KSDAFKAAKSAISDI
+1690 KSDAFKAAKSAIEDI

-1728 SGAGTMSAKERDAAL
+1728 SGAGSMSAKERDAAL
-1743 ARAESL
+1743 TRAESL

-1833 NTQAILGLKDAI
+1833 NTQAILDLKVALN
-1845 TANTEA
+1845 ANTEA
-1851 LTKNNGGEGGTSGGG
+1851 LTKNNGGEGGTSEGGA
-1866 VAGNGSGATPADAI
+1866 VENGSGTAPVDAI
-1880 SGADT
+1880 SGADVLVNT
-1885 VTNSP
+1885 ETKSAENTSGKAVS
-1890 LANKIHDAKQAL
+1890 AL
-1902 TQAIEGMQ
+1902 SQFGQM
-1910 AYAKENPV
+1910 
-1918 TVEVDTGNN
+1918 
-1927 LEEVRDE
+1927 VRDTIDQIE
-1934 FGNLVLQPEV
+1934 SLNLKKKMANGQYTPEDSQANGAV
-1944 PNLDALIEPPKDQTI
+1944 NPLPTPPPMPSTYEPSPTPPPIQDIEAQTI
-1959 PVDADTSEAQ
+1959 PVDADTSEAE

-2006 AKYFVKEAYSSGT
+2006 AKYLVKEAYSSGT

-2061 VYNGKE
+2061 VFNGKE

-2120 TNTNGNGNGSGSGKP
+2120 TNTNGNGNSSGSGKT
-2135 GKGGESAKEA
+2135 GKSGESAEEA

-2184 NALDKAI
+2184 NAVDKAI
-2191 ASTIKERQTNESA
+2191 ASTIKERQTNEAA

-2212 EEVRAKTGLTDDLV
+2212 EEVRTKTGLTDELV
-2226 EKIQNGDIDI
+2226 EKIQSGDIDI

-2256 AEKCKDSIED
+2256 AEKCKDTIDD
-2266 LKDQE
+2266 LKEQE

-2379 SMQEF
+2379 NMQEF
-2384 SDAIYDLRMDKLENA
+2384 GDAIYELRMDRLENA
-2399 MSVLQRVQSA
+2399 MSALQRVQSA

-2437 RQIENIKAQNELLRQ
+2437 QQIENLKVQNELLRQ
-2452 QIEGLDEESEKYQ
+2452 QMQGLDEGSEKYQ
-2465 NILEEIAKNEES
+2465 NLLNELSQNEES
-2477 IASVKIAQEQ
+2477 IAKVKIAQEQ

-2497 DVLQEQ
+2497 DTLQEQ
-2503 RDKLQ
+2503 RDKMQ

-2546 YEADQQAI
+2546 YEADQEAI

-2576 IGDLE
+2576 ISDLE
-2581 DAKETSNIYNYTGT
+2581 DAKETSNIYNYAGT

-2620 NTDMVSSAIVSNA
+2620 NTDMVSSAIMSNA
-2633 DAEKKTMQ
+2633 AAETKNTQ

>member
-1 MADELKIVV
+1 M
-10 GTEVKLDRTQ
+10 
-20 AQQELAKYKNE
+20 
-31 LSLKVGGVDLDINS
+31 
-45 ESVRKAVNDALK
+45 
-57 GVNIGPITLPTAQI
+57 GPI
-71 RDVTSAATS
+71 
-80 GTKAINE
+80 
-87 VTKALRGMKEVSF
+87 
-100 KGQSLGS
+100 
-107 VRNQLLGMGLDKND
+107 
-121 VASVVNMLK
+121 
-130 EGSYQIENIVV
+130 
-141 KTGQRVAD
+141 
-149 VYDQNGKRVK
+149 
-159 DAYGRYMKEIVS
+159 
-171 NQALQQVVVGGK
+171 
-183 TKDGLNVVKSV
+183 
-194 NWSEQAGGYRASTQ
+194 
-208 YGAQLSETGQII
+208 GQI
-220 KGSGKNQL
+220 
-228 EQLERLKREVT
+228 
-239 KLESRA
+239 
-245 LRQNNPLEGG
+245 
-255 FADQLKAEIASVR
+255 
-268 SALKD
+268 
-273 LDKLNIEDAKDR
+273 
-285 VANLKNLYGEL
+285 
-296 KASQNGTNDLA
+296 
-307 LKAVAQRVTEAE
+307 
-319 PRMETMR
+319 
-326 GRFVNLT
+326 
-333 ADLGS
+333 
-338 RGMNGM
+338 
-344 QTEVSRA
+344 
-351 YQSMQTAFKAAGAE
+351 
-365 GATSDQWD
+365 
-373 AYTQSVRQFTE
+373 
-384 AVNRANDAIKQFDKS
+384 
-399 GKQAIKEASAS
+399 
-410 SDFTKNMDAFG
+410 
-421 RIKDNLS
+421 
-428 TSGLISEATALSN
+428 
-441 AFSDME
+441 
-447 GALRKAQQSGKASD
+447 
-461 WNQYAISMKNYKNE
+461 
-475 LQMAKSALKEY
+475 
-486 NATQSEQARLA
+486 
-497 KAQKAAQRDLIQL
+497 
-510 ERMQTEWTKAFK
+510 
-522 SNPDNIGRANSI
+522 
-534 REMLSANDIG
+534 
-544 MIQQGR
+544 
-550 DELKKFRA
+550 
-558 ELVASGQAARSTGDQ
+558 
-573 IKHLFTQFTSWFS
+573 
-586 VSQIVMTGIR
+586 
-596 GIGQAI
+596 
-602 ENVKAIDSAM
+602 
-612 ESLEKVTNATSQ
+612 
-624 AYDEF
+624 
-629 LVSAGQRA
+629 
-637 KDLSTSITDVID
+637 
-649 ATSGWSR
+649 
-656 LGYTMQD
+656 
-663 ADALSYWS
+663 
-671 TVYKNVGDNVDS
+671 
-683 AETATKSL
+683 
-691 VSITKAFGTEG
+691 
-702 KSMVGMV
+702 
-709 ESVVDRL
+709 
-716 NAVGNKT
+716 
-723 SISSGEIGT
+723 
-732 SLQNSAA
+732 
-739 ALSNAGNSLSQA
+739 
-751 MALTVGAYDVTQDAA
+751 
-766 EVGNMWKTVSLRL
+766 
-779 TGAKT
+779 
-784 TLEAMGEDT
+784 
-793 EGMITSTSK
+793 
-802 LRDQIKGLTGG
+802 
-813 FDIMKDKDTFKST
+813 
-826 YDIIIGL
+826 
-833 GEAMKDMSQIN
+833 
-844 KQSLLEIIAG
+844 
-854 KNRANAVAAA
+854 
-864 LNNIDEIKRTY
+864 
-875 EIANNAQGSAMEEYD
+875 
-890 TYLNHIEAKQK
+890 
-901 RLEAS
+901 
-906 MQAFSASII
+906 
-915 DTNMIKG
+915 
-922 FYDSSAGI
+922 
-930 LDFFTSLTDALGSIP
+930 
-945 SLAAAAAAGLSL
+945 
-957 IKNIGIFSTKRDELG
+957 
-972 NVSGFIGP
+972 
-980 LGQRKASVAAK
+980 KASVEAK
-991 KSQIDTDVL
+991 KAQIDTDVL
-1000 GLNRVLQDTGGNT
+1000 GLNRVLQITGGD
-1013 SKKPLDELTRMMSDC
+1013 KKLPPYELAKQMSDC
-1028 SKAAI
+1028 SEAAI
-1033 DFAHNTDLSK
+1033 KFAKNAELSDD
-1043 ESINSW
+1043 SIKAW

-1059 SIKFS
+1059 SLSFS
-1064 TGIKRIGTSLK
+1064 SGIKRLGTSLK
-1075 NLGMQMGAM
+1075 NLGLQMGAM
-1084 FANMLVAAAVSAA
+1084 FANMLVAAAVSK
-1097 IGVVI
+1097 ILGIVI
-1102 DMIDKA
+1102 DMADKA
-1108 VNAAQYAKEALD
+1108 INAAQYAREALD
-1120 DIANSWDEID
+1120 DIASSWDEID
-1130 TRQKAAQKT
+1130 NRQKEAQKT
-1139 LAEYGSDYERLSKG
+1139 LAQYGSDYERLSKG

-1170 RYIEANAAIADSALT
+1170 QYLEANAAIANSALA

-1204 TGSAQTLADVYDQL
+1204 TGSAKTLADVYDQL

-1225 ILGADVMGN
+1225 ILGADTMGN
-1234 WSRANGDAISK
+1234 WSKANGDTVDKLKSAWAEMVLFS
-1245 YEAAIEEQR
+1245 EALASYKTNKDIM
-1254 LFNAA
+1254 LF
-1259 MDRYKASGDIGVF
+1259 D
-1272 YGLTANVLGAGEYS
+1272 GLTTNVLGTQGQE
-1286 NLYKTWATNYTNNPN
+1286 NTYKEWAAQYQ
-1301 NRGKDINERSATDE
+1301 GDINTQDATDS
-1315 FVQYLQEKY
+1315 FVQYLEAK
-1324 TESFNAIVTEANS
+1324 FNNAFNTIIAEANS

-1350 EDALARNA
+1350 EDTLANNA
-1358 DRYTGLNG
+1358 NLYTGLND
-1366 NAKRALTS
+1366 NAKSALTS
-1374 AAWQLDATYFI
+1374 AAWRLDATYFI

-1399 FLAPI
+1399 FLAPL
-1404 LTAAGQEAVN
+1404 LTAAGQAAVN
-1414 QVYNAQSDFYAGKT
+1414 EVYSAQSDFYAGKT
-1428 TYSAYQN
+1428 AYSTYQNTGSAALEALRDEDVGVADVFIKALEMDAGIGGENAYQN
-1435 AGSKA
+1435 
-1440 LADLT
+1440 
-1445 SYGMTEQFIAA
+1445 
-1456 LGADTGIGG
+1456 
-1465 NNAYQTYYDH
+1465 YYDH
-1475 LSAIVENEDQA
+1475 LAAIVDGEDQK
-1486 WMDSMTR
+1486 WMGAMTR

-1507 GERGMPMAEFE
+1507 GEGSMSMAEFE
-1518 AAYADY
+1518 AAYAEY

-1534 LSDNYQKY
+1534 LSDNYKKY

-1595 LNATNLAGKKTQVD
+1595 LNATNLVGKKTQVD
-1609 EALATNKANLAKEV
+1609 EALAANKANLAKEV

-1628 LYTQYLSITDGDTS
+1628 LYTQYMSITDGDTS

-1663 TLRVLSNEIQYA
+1663 TLRALSSEIQYA

-1762 KASLATGAQDKN
+1762 KASLAVGAQDKA

-1833 NTQAILGLKDAI
+1833 NTQAILDLTAALN
-1845 TANTEA
+1845 ANTEA
-1851 LTKNNGGEGGTSGGG
+1851 LTKNNGGEGGTSEGGA
-1866 VAGNGSGATPADAI
+1866 VENGSGTAPVDAI
-1880 SGADT
+1880 SGADVLVNT
-1885 VTNSP
+1885 GTKSAENTSGKAVS
-1890 LANKIHDAKQAL
+1890 AL
-1902 TQAIEGMQ
+1902 SQFDQM
-1910 AYAKENPV
+1910 
-1918 TVEVDTGNN
+1918 
-1927 LEEVRDE
+1927 VRDTIDQIE
-1934 FGNLVLQPEV
+1934 SLNLKKKMANGQYTPEDSQANGAV
-1944 PNLDALIEPPKDQTI
+1944 NPLPTPPPMPSTYEPSPTPPPIQDIEAQTI

-2006 AKYFVKEAYSSGT
+2006 AKYFVKDAYSSGT

-2024 GPSLVGEVEPE
+2024 GTSLVGEVEPE

-2145 LSRFEKLYDWIQ
+2145 LSRFENLYDWIQ
-2157 RALEV
+2157 KALEV
-2162 AQKKTKQLIDS
+2162 AQKKTQQLIDN

-2298 ARQNEIKLMQAQG
+2298 KRQNEIKLMQAQG

-2316 KSYTDLIGNA
+2316 KSYTDLIANA
-2326 QSQIT
+2326 QNQVV

-2349 KGTIQ
+2349 KGTVK

-2384 SDAIYDLRMDKLENA
+2384 SDAIYDLRMDRLENA
-2399 MSVLQRVQSA
+2399 MSALQRVQSA

-2437 RQIENIKAQNELLRQ
+2437 QQIENIKAQNELLRQ
-2452 QIEGLDEESEKYQ
+2452 QMEGLDEESEKYQ

-2497 DVLQEQ
+2497 DALQEQ

-2546 YEADQQAI
+2546 YEADQEAI
-2554 DAAQKRLDEL
+2554 DAAQKRVDEL

-2576 IGDLE
+2576 ISDLE
-2581 DAKETSNIYNYTGT
+2581 DAKETSNIYNYAGT

-2620 NTDMVSSAIVSNA
+2620 NTDMVSSAIMSNA
-2633 DAEKKTMQ
+2633 ATETKNTQ

-2661 AKNIVDR
+2661 AKSIVDR

>member
-1 MADELKIVV
+1 M
-10 GTEVKLDRTQ
+10 
-20 AQQELAKYKNE
+20 
-31 LSLKVGGVDLDINS
+31 
-45 ESVRKAVNDALK
+45 
-57 GVNIGPITLPTAQI
+57 
-71 RDVTSAATS
+71 
-80 GTKAINE
+80 
-87 VTKALRGMKEVSF
+87 
-100 KGQSLGS
+100 
-107 VRNQLLGMGLDKND
+107 
-121 VASVVNMLK
+121 
-130 EGSYQIENIVV
+130 
-141 KTGQRVAD
+141 
-149 VYDQNGKRVK
+149 
-159 DAYGRYMKEIVS
+159 
-171 NQALQQVVVGGK
+171 
-183 TKDGLNVVKSV
+183 
-194 NWSEQAGGYRASTQ
+194 
-208 YGAQLSETGQII
+208 
-220 KGSGKNQL
+220 
-228 EQLERLKREVT
+228 
-239 KLESRA
+239 
-245 LRQNNPLEGG
+245 
-255 FADQLKAEIASVR
+255 
-268 SALKD
+268 
-273 LDKLNIEDAKDR
+273 
-285 VANLKNLYGEL
+285 
-296 KASQNGTNDLA
+296 
-307 LKAVAQRVTEAE
+307 
-319 PRMETMR
+319 
-326 GRFVNLT
+326 
-333 ADLGS
+333 
-338 RGMNGM
+338 
-344 QTEVSRA
+344 
-351 YQSMQTAFKAAGAE
+351 
-365 GATSDQWD
+365 
-373 AYTQSVRQFTE
+373 
-384 AVNRANDAIKQFDKS
+384 
-399 GKQAIKEASAS
+399 
-410 SDFTKNMDAFG
+410 
-421 RIKDNLS
+421 
-428 TSGLISEATALSN
+428 
-441 AFSDME
+441 
-447 GALRKAQQSGKASD
+447 
-461 WNQYAISMKNYKNE
+461 
-475 LQMAKSALKEY
+475 
-486 NATQSEQARLA
+486 
-497 KAQKAAQRDLIQL
+497 
-510 ERMQTEWTKAFK
+510 
-522 SNPDNIGRANSI
+522 
-534 REMLSANDIG
+534 
-544 MIQQGR
+544 
-550 DELKKFRA
+550 
-558 ELVASGQAARSTGDQ
+558 
-573 IKHLFTQFTSWFS
+573 
-586 VSQIVMTGIR
+586 
-596 GIGQAI
+596 
-602 ENVKAIDSAM
+602 
-612 ESLEKVTNATSQ
+612 
-624 AYDEF
+624 
-629 LVSAGQRA
+629 
-637 KDLSTSITDVID
+637 
-649 ATSGWSR
+649 
-656 LGYTMQD
+656 
-663 ADALSYWS
+663 
-671 TVYKNVGDNVDS
+671 
-683 AETATKSL
+683 
-691 VSITKAFGTEG
+691 
-702 KSMVGMV
+702 
-709 ESVVDRL
+709 
-716 NAVGNKT
+716 
-723 SISSGEIGT
+723 
-732 SLQNSAA
+732 
-739 ALSNAGNSLSQA
+739 
-751 MALTVGAYDVTQDAA
+751 
-766 EVGNMWKTVSLRL
+766 
-779 TGAKT
+779 
-784 TLEAMGEDT
+784 
-793 EGMITSTSK
+793 
-802 LRDQIKGLTGG
+802 
-813 FDIMKDKDTFKST
+813 
-826 YDIIIGL
+826 
-833 GEAMKDMSQIN
+833 
-844 KQSLLEIIAG
+844 
-854 KNRANAVAAA
+854 
-864 LNNIDEIKRTY
+864 
-875 EIANNAQGSAMEEYD
+875 
-890 TYLNHIEAKQK
+890 
-901 RLEAS
+901 
-906 MQAFSASII
+906 
-915 DTNMIKG
+915 
-922 FYDSSAGI
+922 
-930 LDFFTSLTDALGSIP
+930 
-945 SLAAAAAAGLSL
+945 
-957 IKNIGIFSTKRDELG
+957 IFSTKRDELG
-972 NVSGFIGP
+972 NVSGFMGPIG
-980 LGQRKASVAAK
+980 QIKASVEAK
-991 KSQIDTDVL
+991 KAQIDTDVL
-1000 GLNRVLQDTGGNT
+1000 GLNRVLQITGGD
-1013 SKKPLDELTRMMSDC
+1013 KKLPPEELVKQMSDC
-1028 SKAAI
+1028 SEAAI
-1033 DFAHNTDLSK
+1033 EFAKNAELSDD
-1043 ESINSW
+1043 SIKAW

-1059 SIKFS
+1059 SLSFS
-1064 TGIKRIGTSLK
+1064 SGIKRLGTSLK
-1075 NLGMQMGAM
+1075 NLGLQMGAM
-1084 FANMLVAAAVSAA
+1084 FANMLVAAAVSK
-1097 IGVVI
+1097 ILGIVI
-1102 DMIDKA
+1102 DMADKA
-1108 VNAAQYAKEALD
+1108 INAAQYAREALD
-1120 DIANSWDEID
+1120 DIASSWDEID
-1130 TRQKAAQKT
+1130 NRQKEAQKT
-1139 LAEYGSDYERLSKG
+1139 LAQYGSDYERLSKG

-1170 RYIEANAAIADSALT
+1170 QYLEANAAIANSALA

-1204 TGSAQTLADVYDQL
+1204 TGSAKTLADVYDQL

-1225 ILGADVMGN
+1225 ILGADTMGN
-1234 WSRANGDAISK
+1234 WSKANGDTIGA
-1245 YEAAIEEQR
+1245 YEIALDERQR
-1254 LFNAA
+1254 LANAIK
-1259 MDRYKASGDIGVF
+1259 RYNSTGDLFEFKGAAS
-1272 YGLTANVLGAGEYS
+1272 YTLQSETLSNQYS
-1286 NLYKTWATNYTNNPN
+1286 DWATQYNNGSITQSFGDWIQEQFN
-1301 NRGKDINERSATDE
+1301 NA
-1315 FVQYLQEKY
+1315 
-1324 TESFNAIVTEANS
+1324 FNAIVAEANS

-1358 DRYTGLNG
+1358 DRYTGLND
-1366 NAKRALTS
+1366 NAKSALTS

-1404 LTAAGQEAVN
+1404 LKAGGQAAVN

-1435 AGSKA
+1435 AGNTA
-1440 LADLT
+1440 LVALREN
-1445 SYGMTEQFIAA
+1445 GMTEQFIAA
-1456 LGADTGIGG
+1456 LGAGTGIGG

-1493 AELDFAQSLPTPAN
+1493 AELDFAQSLPTPAE
-1507 GERGMPMAEFE
+1507 GERGMSMAEFE
-1518 AAYADY
+1518 AAYAEY
-1524 IKAQALDAET
+1524 IKAQALDVET
-1534 LSDNYQKY
+1534 LSDGYKKY

-1595 LNATNLAGKKTQVD
+1595 LNASNLAGKKTQVD
-1609 EALATNKANLAKEV
+1609 EALAANKANLAKEV

-1628 LYTQYLSITDGDTS
+1628 LYTQYMSITDGDTS

-1833 NTQAILGLKDAI
+1833 NTQAILDLTAALN
-1845 TANTEA
+1845 ANTEA
-1851 LTKNNGGEGGTSGGG
+1851 LTKNNGGEGGTSEGGA
-1866 VAGNGSGATPADAI
+1866 VENGSGTAPVDAI
-1880 SGADT
+1880 SGADVLVNT
-1885 VTNSP
+1885 EIKSAENTSGKAVS
-1890 LANKIHDAKQAL
+1890 AL
-1902 TQAIEGMQ
+1902 SQFGQM
-1910 AYAKENPV
+1910 
-1918 TVEVDTGNN
+1918 
-1927 LEEVRDE
+1927 VRDTIDQIE
-1934 FGNLVLQPEV
+1934 SLNLKKKMANGQYTPEDSQANGAV
-1944 PNLDALIEPPKDQTI
+1944 NPLPTPPPMPSTYEPSPTPPPIQDIEAQTI
-1959 PVDADTSEAQ
+1959 PVDADTSEAE

-2024 GPSLVGEVEPE
+2024 GTSLVGEVEPE

-2080 RSFAFGTGKDS
+2080 RSFAGGTGGFGSLVKTISDALNT
-2091 SAKYA
+2091 AK
-2096 IKDILSGKPIEIT
+2096 SVFSKP
-2109 VKDIIKRNEAK
+2109 
-2120 TNTNGNGNGSGSGKP
+2120 NTNGNGNGSGSSKTGKS
-2135 GKGGESAKEA
+2135 GESVEEA

-2184 NALDKAI
+2184 NAVDKAI
-2191 ASTIKERQTNESA
+2191 ASTIKERQTNEAA

-2212 EEVRAKTGLTDDLV
+2212 EEVRTKTGLTDELV
-2226 EKIQNGDIDI
+2226 TKIQSGDIDI

-2256 AEKCKDSIED
+2256 AEKCKDTIDD
-2266 LKDQE
+2266 LKEQE

-2298 ARQNEIKLMQAQG
+2298 KRQNEIKLMQAQG

-2316 KSYTDLIGNA
+2316 KSYTDLIANA
-2326 QSQIT
+2326 QNQVV

-2367 EEVDSAIIDCKV
+2367 EEVDNAIIDCKV
-2379 SMQEF
+2379 NMQEF
-2384 SDAIYDLRMDKLENA
+2384 GDAIYELRMDRLENA
-2399 MSVLQRVQSA
+2399 MSALQRVQSA
-2409 TESLMELHNAQN
+2409 TENLMELHNAQN

-2437 RQIENIKAQNELLRQ
+2437 QQIENIKAQNELLRQ
-2452 QIEGLDEESEKYQ
+2452 QMQGLDEESEKYQ

-2497 DVLQEQ
+2497 DALQEQ

-2554 DAAQKRLDEL
+2554 DEAQKRVDEL

-2595 ALTNGIE
+2595 TLTNGIE

>member
-1 MADELKIVV
+1 M
-10 GTEVKLDRTQ
+10 
-20 AQQELAKYKNE
+20 
-31 LSLKVGGVDLDINS
+31 
-45 ESVRKAVNDALK
+45 
-57 GVNIGPITLPTAQI
+57 GPI
-71 RDVTSAATS
+71 
-80 GTKAINE
+80 
-87 VTKALRGMKEVSF
+87 
-100 KGQSLGS
+100 
-107 VRNQLLGMGLDKND
+107 
-121 VASVVNMLK
+121 
-130 EGSYQIENIVV
+130 
-141 KTGQRVAD
+141 
-149 VYDQNGKRVK
+149 
-159 DAYGRYMKEIVS
+159 
-171 NQALQQVVVGGK
+171 
-183 TKDGLNVVKSV
+183 
-194 NWSEQAGGYRASTQ
+194 
-208 YGAQLSETGQII
+208 
-220 KGSGKNQL
+220 
-228 EQLERLKREVT
+228 
-239 KLESRA
+239 
-245 LRQNNPLEGG
+245 
-255 FADQLKAEIASVR
+255 
-268 SALKD
+268 
-273 LDKLNIEDAKDR
+273 
-285 VANLKNLYGEL
+285 
-296 KASQNGTNDLA
+296 
-307 LKAVAQRVTEAE
+307 
-319 PRMETMR
+319 
-326 GRFVNLT
+326 
-333 ADLGS
+333 
-338 RGMNGM
+338 
-344 QTEVSRA
+344 
-351 YQSMQTAFKAAGAE
+351 
-365 GATSDQWD
+365 
-373 AYTQSVRQFTE
+373 
-384 AVNRANDAIKQFDKS
+384 
-399 GKQAIKEASAS
+399 
-410 SDFTKNMDAFG
+410 
-421 RIKDNLS
+421 
-428 TSGLISEATALSN
+428 
-441 AFSDME
+441 
-447 GALRKAQQSGKASD
+447 
-461 WNQYAISMKNYKNE
+461 
-475 LQMAKSALKEY
+475 
-486 NATQSEQARLA
+486 
-497 KAQKAAQRDLIQL
+497 
-510 ERMQTEWTKAFK
+510 
-522 SNPDNIGRANSI
+522 
-534 REMLSANDIG
+534 
-544 MIQQGR
+544 
-550 DELKKFRA
+550 
-558 ELVASGQAARSTGDQ
+558 
-573 IKHLFTQFTSWFS
+573 
-586 VSQIVMTGIR
+586 
-596 GIGQAI
+596 
-602 ENVKAIDSAM
+602 
-612 ESLEKVTNATSQ
+612 
-624 AYDEF
+624 
-629 LVSAGQRA
+629 
-637 KDLSTSITDVID
+637 
-649 ATSGWSR
+649 
-656 LGYTMQD
+656 
-663 ADALSYWS
+663 
-671 TVYKNVGDNVDS
+671 
-683 AETATKSL
+683 
-691 VSITKAFGTEG
+691 
-702 KSMVGMV
+702 
-709 ESVVDRL
+709 
-716 NAVGNKT
+716 
-723 SISSGEIGT
+723 
-732 SLQNSAA
+732 
-739 ALSNAGNSLSQA
+739 
-751 MALTVGAYDVTQDAA
+751 
-766 EVGNMWKTVSLRL
+766 
-779 TGAKT
+779 
-784 TLEAMGEDT
+784 
-793 EGMITSTSK
+793 
-802 LRDQIKGLTGG
+802 
-813 FDIMKDKDTFKST
+813 
-826 YDIIIGL
+826 
-833 GEAMKDMSQIN
+833 
-844 KQSLLEIIAG
+844 
-854 KNRANAVAAA
+854 
-864 LNNIDEIKRTY
+864 
-875 EIANNAQGSAMEEYD
+875 
-890 TYLNHIEAKQK
+890 
-901 RLEAS
+901 
-906 MQAFSASII
+906 
-915 DTNMIKG
+915 
-922 FYDSSAGI
+922 
-930 LDFFTSLTDALGSIP
+930 
-945 SLAAAAAAGLSL
+945 
-957 IKNIGIFSTKRDELG
+957 
-972 NVSGFIGP
+972 
-980 LGQRKASVAAK
+980 GQRKASVEAK
-991 KSQIDTDVL
+991 KAQIDTDVV
-1000 GLNRVLQDTGGNT
+1000 GLNRVLQNIGGNT
-1013 SKKPLDELTRMMSDC
+1013 KEIPPDELAKQMSDC
-1028 SKAAI
+1028 SEAAI
-1033 DFAHNTDLSK
+1033 KFAKNAELSDD
-1043 ESINSW
+1043 SIKAW

-1084 FANMLVAAAVSAA
+1084 FANMLVATAVSAA

-1130 TRQKAAQKT
+1130 TRQKSAQKT

-1234 WSRANGDAISK
+1234 WSKANGDAVSALEI
-1245 YEAAIEEQR
+1245 
-1254 LFNAA
+1254 
-1259 MDRYKASGDIGVF
+1259 
-1272 YGLTANVLGAGEYS
+1272 
-1286 NLYKTWATNYTNNPN
+1286 
-1301 NRGKDINERSATDE
+1301 ATDE
-1315 FVQYLQEKY
+1315 RERLSRAIERYGRTRDLTEFRGAASYTLESETLAGQIEEWSAYYQTEENAKDFGEWIQEKFDEAY
-1324 TESFNAIVTEANS
+1324 NNILAEVTP

-1350 EDALARNA
+1350 EDVLAKNA
-1358 DRYTGLNG
+1358 DRYTGLND
-1366 NAKRALTS
+1366 NAKSALTS
-1374 AAWQLDATYFI
+1374 AAWRLDATYFI

-1399 FLAPI
+1399 FLAPL
-1404 LTAAGQEAVN
+1404 LTAAGQAAVN
-1414 QVYNAQSDFYAGKT
+1414 EVYSAQSDFYAGKT
-1428 TYSAYQN
+1428 AYSAYQN
-1435 AGSKA
+1435 TGNVALEALRDAGMADVFIKA
-1440 LADLT
+1440 LE
-1445 SYGMTEQFIAA
+1445 M
-1456 LGADTGIGG
+1456 DTGIGG
-1465 NNAYQTYYDH
+1465 ENAYQTYYDH
-1475 LSAIVENEDQA
+1475 LAAIVDDEDQA
-1486 WMDSMTR
+1486 WMDAMTR
-1493 AELDFAQSLPTPAN
+1493 AELDFAQSLNTPAN
-1507 GERGMPMAEFE
+1507 GERGMSMADFE
-1518 AAYADY
+1518 AAYAEY
-1524 IKAQALDAET
+1524 LKEQALDAET
-1534 LSDNYQKY
+1534 LSESYQKY
-1542 TENYDKALEIL
+1542 IENYDKALEIL
-1553 KSVGTKGALTA
+1553 KNVGTKGALTA

-1580 GASGYLT
+1580 GESGYLT

-1595 LNATNLAGKKTQVD
+1595 LNAGKLADWKTQVD
-1609 EALATNKANLAKEV
+1609 EALATNKANLAEEV

-1628 LYTQYLSITDGDTS
+1628 LYAQYMSITEGDTS

-1663 TLRVLSNEIQYA
+1663 TLRALSNEIQYA

-1685 QNAGE
+1685 QNAEE
-1690 KSDAFKAAKSAISDI
+1690 KSDAFKAAKSAIEDI

-1728 SGAGTMSAKERDAAL
+1728 SGAGSMSAKERDAAL
-1743 ARAESL
+1743 TRAESL

-1833 NTQAILGLKDAI
+1833 NTQAILNLTNAI
-1845 TANTEA
+1845 TTNTEA
-1851 LTKNNGGEGGTSGGG
+1851 LTQKNGGEGGASENGPNGGET
-1866 VAGNGSGATPADAI
+1866 ASASETETANI
-1880 SGADT
+1880 DT
-1885 VTNSP
+1885 T
-1890 LANKIHDAKQAL
+1890 ANAEEAKQEI
-1902 TQAIEGMQ
+1902 TQAIDEAQ
-1910 AYAKENPV
+1910 AYAEENPV
-1918 TVEVDTGNN
+1918 TIDVETNRDGEAPSGEKPFNPTPSQEMLMKMASGEWDGGGGTADARKRFNPTPSQENLIKLASGQDVD
-1927 LEEVRDE
+1927 
-1934 FGNLVLQPEV
+1934 
-1944 PNLDALIEPPKDQTI
+1944 IEPQIVPIET
-1959 PVDADTSEAQ
+1959 DTSKAQ
-1969 KQIDNL
+1969 EQIAQL

-1998 KGGGGGGG
+1998 KGGGGTGGS
-2006 AKYFVKEAYSSGT
+2006 KYFVKEAYSSGT

-2024 GPSLVGEVEPE
+2024 GTSLVGEVEPE
-2035 IVVDKKRGKWFVAER
+2035 IVVDKKRGKWFVAEK

-2061 VYNGKE
+2061 VFNGKE
-2067 TKNILSGRNAVGG
+2067 TKDILSGRNTVGG
-2080 RSFAFGTGKDS
+2080 RSFASGIGRLFS
-2091 SAKYA
+2091 SAKLVIEDIVDGTA
-2096 IKDILSGKPIEIT
+2096 IEKTIKDIA
-2109 VKDIIKRNEAK
+2109 KRTNLNTN
-2120 TNTNGNGNGSGSGKP
+2120 TNTNGNGNGSGSGKS
-2135 GKGGESAKEA
+2135 GKGGESTEEA

-2157 RALEV
+2157 KALEV
-2162 AQKKTKQLIDS
+2162 AQKKTQQLIDN

-2191 ASTIKERQTNESA
+2191 ASTIKERQTNEAA

-2212 EEVRAKTGLTDDLV
+2212 EEVRTKTGLADDLV

-2399 MSVLQRVQSA
+2399 MGALQRVQSA

-2437 RQIENIKAQNELLRQ
+2437 QQIENIKAQNELLRQ
-2452 QIEGLDEESEKYQ
+2452 QMEGLDEESEKYQ
-2465 NILEEIAKNEES
+2465 TILEEIAKNEES

-2497 DVLQEQ
+2497 DALQEQ

-2554 DAAQKRLDEL
+2554 DEAQKRVDEL